1 MIMTTA
7 LLLSLSG
14 KAQVAVVSSNGS
26 KNCDVGEI
34 PVEYSLTPS
43 GAVSYTVPI
52 DVHPDT
58 EGFQPRLSFM
68 YNSQQHE
75 TALGYGWNIGGL
87 SGITHVA
94 GSIYYDGKATPLS
107 LKDDKLMLDGMR
119 LIKTGTDTWQSEQG
133 FIRVNRESEN
143 RLKVYYPDGNTAVFE
158 NSPQAPFSYVI
169 TSYTNRKGR
178 SIQYTYM
185 QADNLPYIR
194 TIRYGEAQGVY
205 NDSIVFNY
213 HDVPSGIIRYA
224 DGKAFKYSKLL
235 ESVSSF
241 YKGNLWR
248 RYRISYQNRGVYLP
262 DSLECETSNHRLNPL
277 RFGYGN
283 GRSIEFLSDNTHYLS
298 KYFHNSQQEQTG
310 YSSLAISR
318 GKFSKASNSD
328 GLITYPIPNQGEY
341 HEAQELLVYK
351 DLSDM
356 FIEPVVFTAGKGFK
370 QLEAIDID
378 GNGVD
383 ELVKINYIKKKKLTP
398 PTIQKDTLKAA
409 IYDSQINPARHTDY
423 AYPEQDGYVHERQ
436 CIFGDFNG
444 DGKVELLAIS
454 SCYNPDL
461 DKYPSRALLVD
472 LDNRKTLYDNECFD
486 FTLYPIDAS
495 IVRHGD
501 RLIPMDYNGDGKTDI
516 CLININ
522 GTYVYEFTGNGF
534 KQLAYSNA
542 LKITAFNFEEGSQKD
557 RELMLAD
564 MNADGNLDII
574 LGPNRVHCK
583 EGYKHFDDGIC
594 YGACNNENNLK
605 STSAS
610 GYKYYKDASGAICH
624 IDPHTPDRA
633 LITSDSNVKNGKQW
647 LFLMSTGNSSYSAES
662 PGFKVHTEELFY
674 CFYETV
680 GLNFMLVDVDSDGL
694 PDLLRNQRGK
704 VDVYLNENGKISQTP
719 NMRSTQYL
727 DNLTAQFAVANV
739 AQSYYWSGGL
749 ICVDNEKLHVYNYS
763 HNEQE
768 ARMLH
773 NLTDSYGVNSNHAY
787 VDIMTTN
794 ATRYVQN
801 PGAIQYIGYP
811 YTIMNPHLFVPAWI
825 KNTENNQTLSWEY
838 YKYTNAVFHRTG
850 MGFRGFQQIETE
862 DMVNDRTMIST
873 YNIELLGSE
882 VEKSTPT
889 DTITRIYDLKREP
902 NRIALLTLKQETT
915 ENVLNKTTTIE
926 KYEYNDYGQML
937 HSSVSS
943 GHYTEQ
949 VSYSYRNV
957 DDGSLYLLGIQDSV
971 ETRKLRD
978 DSLFIKTIHIGY
990 DDRYLPVSKIERI
1003 NGKKSLQEKFEYD
1016 TQWQMTSHSQCNY
1029 ESDQWLTTQFEY
1041 NDLGQLVKETDP
1053 MGFHVT
1059 HRYDEATGLPLSDT
1073 DHKGRATRYEYDE
1086 WGNLLKTTYP
1096 DGRKKQTGTTW
1107 SRSEEPGLFC
1117 VTAAET
1123 GKPLVKTYY
1132 DALKREVRTATTR
1145 FDGKE
1150 LKTDKVYD
1158 TKTGLLVKESLPDK
1172 DSIPTLWNQYT
1183 YDRYDRKTSTR
1194 YASGKVDSCAYGAL
1208 TDTLTENGIRH
1219 IRQYSAD
1226 GLMTSAADEGGNIAY
1241 FYRAD
1246 GQPLVIVASD
1256 SVQTRFYYDVYGRR
1270 TAIKDPSA
1278 GIRRTEYDKDGN
1290 VCRETDADG
1299 RQVVREYDRYG
1310 RITRLVHPDFT
1321 TIYTYAKDE
1330 DLLLSAVSDNGTA
1343 TYYTYD
1349 AYGRVEN
1356 IREEAPEGYR
1366 LEKTYGYTEDGMLST
1381 ISYSS
1386 QYGKLCTEQLVY
1398 RNGTLTGVYLDDGTC
1413 VYSYSEE
1420 DRHGQLTRIAI
1431 GEYDRRYEYDEWGFP
1446 TARRILYGD
1455 GKVLMDQR
1463 YEFDAATGNL
1473 KSRQDALRN
1482 RTELFEY
1489 DALQRLTL
1497 YAGKKVEYTP
1507 DGNIVRKGDAGEMVY
1522 TNPNRPYSVTGNTPE
1537 KEACIH
1543 SGLQV
1548 GYTAADRP
1556 AWIEEGSRRA
1566 EFTYNA
1572 LFDRVRMKMT
1582 EEGKTIYTKY
1592 YLGGNYEAHCD
1603 SSGTEERLYVG
1614 GDCYEAPALFV
1625 KKEGKTDIRFLH
1637 RDYLGSI
1644 LQVADNKG
1652 NIIEENSFDAWGSR
1666 RDPDT
1671 QEIYTGTEAPSL
1683 MTGRGFTGHEHLDG
1697 FGLIHMNAR
1706 LYDPILGRFL
1716 SPDPYVQLPD
1726 FTQAMNR
1733 YGYCMN
1739 RPLCYV
1745 DKNGEFFFGAFL
1757 GPIGALLDGMC
1768 WGAVIGA
1775 GTSAVTYTLSTLVFG
1790 QKWDNGNFWK
1800 SVGMGAVGG
1809 AIGGGLGHIGGLAS
1823 IGNSFGYNML
1833 SNISNTMIT
1842 NAIFGY
1848 DMEWSNILP
1857 IIGGAAVGSALP
1869 NFKGIKGSKF
1879 MNGLAEIGYNTLR
1892 GTATGLAAGTI
1903 NAAIKQDPNQIWQ
1916 GMLGGAIGGMS
1927 RSIIMNMLFGAP
1939 YQVGNTYGVEGLYR
1953 SGGIADFIDKLIEGA
1968 GITLGR
1974 NIHVQSDL
1982 DEYKLEHT
1990 KYHENYHIQQQNQ
2003 IGWANFYGRT
2013 LYEYMRYGVRGMTS
2027 VYYAVGTL
2035 EKAADDYADFQM
2047 SRFKY

>member
-14 KAQVAVVSSNGS
+14 QAQVAVMSNSDS
-26 KNCDVGEI
+26 KKYDVGEI

-43 GAVSYTVPI
+43 GAVSYTIPI

-58 EGFQPRLSFM
+58 EEFQPRLSFM
-68 YNSQQHE
+68 YNSQQRE
-75 TALGYGWNIGGL
+75 TALGYGWNISGL
-87 SGITHVA
+87 SGITHVS

-107 LKDDKLMLDGMR
+107 LQDDKLMLDGMR
-119 LIKTGTDTWQSEQG
+119 LIKTGSGTWQSEQG
-133 FIRVNRESEN
+133 FIRVNRESES
-143 RLKVYYPDGNTAVFE
+143 RLKVHYPDGNTAVFE
-158 NSPQAPFSYVI
+158 NSPKAPFSYVM

-194 TIRYGEAQGVY
+194 TIRYGESQGVY

-213 HDVPSGIIRYA
+213 RNIPDGITRYA
-224 DGKAFKYSKLL
+224 DGKSFKHSKLL
-235 ESVSSF
+235 ETVSSF

-248 RYRISYQNRGVYLP
+248 QYRISYQNRGVYLP
-262 DSLECETSNHRLNPL
+262 DSLECETSHHRLNPL
-277 RFGYGN
+277 RFGYGD
-283 GRSIEFLSDNTHYLS
+283 GRSIEFLSDHTHYLS
-298 KYFHNSQQEQTG
+298 KYFHNSQQGQTG

-318 GKFSKASNSD
+318 GKFSKTSNSD
-328 GLITYPIPNQGEY
+328 GLITYPIPDQGEY

-356 FIEPVVFTAGKGFK
+356 FVEPVVFTAGKGFK
-370 QLEAIDID
+370 QLEAVDID
-378 GNGVD
+378 GSGVD
-383 ELVKINYIKKKKLTP
+383 QLVKINYIKKKKLIP
-398 PTIQKDTLKAA
+398 PAIQKDTLKVT

-423 AYPEQDGYVHERQ
+423 SYPEQDGYVHERQ

-454 SCYNPDL
+454 SCYNPDN

-486 FTLYPIDAS
+486 FTLYPIDTS
-495 IVRHGD
+495 KVRHAD

-542 LKITAFNFEEGSQKD
+542 LNIMHFNFEEINSKD

-564 MNADGNLDII
+564 MNADGNIDII
-574 LGPNRVHCK
+574 LGPRRVHCK
-583 EGYKHFDDGIC
+583 EGYKHFGDGIC

-610 GYKYYKDASGAICH
+610 GYKYYEDASGNVCH

-633 LITSDSNVKNGKQW
+633 LITFDWNVENGKQW
-647 LFLMSTGNSSYSAES
+647 LFLMSTGNSSYSAEN

-674 CFYETV
+674 CFHETV

-749 ICVDNEKLHVYNYS
+749 ICVDNEKVHVYNYS

-801 PGAIQYIGYP
+801 PEAIQYVGYP

-850 MGFRGFQQIETE
+850 MGFKGFQQIETE
-862 DMVNDRTMIST
+862 DMVNDRTMTST
-873 YNIELLGSE
+873 YDIELLGSE

-889 DTITRIYDLKREP
+889 DTITRIYDLKRES

-915 ENVLNKTTTIE
+915 ENVLNKTTTIG

-949 VSYSYRNV
+949 ATYSYRNV

-1041 NDLGQLVKETDP
+1041 NDLGQLIRETSP

-1073 DHKGRATRYEYDE
+1073 DHKGRTTRYEYDE

-1132 DALKREVRTATTR
+1132 DALKREVRTATTC

-1158 TKTGLLVKESLPDK
+1158 TKTGLLVRESLPDK

-1241 FYRAD
+1241 YYRAD

-1278 GIRRTEYDKDGN
+1278 GIRRTEYDKEGN

-1310 RITRLVHPDFT
+1310 RITRLIHPDFT
-1321 TIYTYAKDE
+1321 TVYTYAEDE

-1343 TYYTYD
+1343 TYFTYD

-1356 IREEAPEGYR
+1356 IREEAPEGYW

-1420 DRHGQLTRIAI
+1420 DRHGQLTRIAT

-1522 TNPNRPYSVTGNTPE
+1522 TNPNRPYAVTGNTPE

-1548 GYTAADRP
+1548 EYTAADRP
-1556 AWIEEGSRRA
+1556 AWIEEGNRRA

-1572 LFDRVRMKMT
+1572 LFDRVRMRMI
-1582 EEGKTIYTKY
+1582 EEGKTVYTRY
-1592 YLGGNYEAHCD
+1592 YLGGNYEVHCD

-1652 NIIEENSFDAWGSR
+1652 KIIEENSFDAWGSR

-1671 QEIYTGTEAPSL
+1671 QKIYTGTEAPSL

-1745 DKNGEFFFGAFL
+1745 DKNGEFFFGVFL
-1757 GPIGALLDGMC
+1757 GPIGALLEGVC
-1768 WGAVIGA
+1768 YGAIIGA
-1775 GTSAVTYTLSTLVFG
+1775 GTSAAIYTLSTIVSG

-1809 AIGGGLGHIGGLAS
+1809 AIGGGLGHIGGLIS

-1833 SNISNTMIT
+1833 SNISNTIIT

-1848 DMEWSNILP
+1848 DTEWSNILP

-1879 MNGLAEIGYNTLR
+1879 MNGLAEVGYNTLR

-1939 YQVGNTYGVEGLYR
+1939 YQVGNTYGVDGLYR
-1953 SGGIADFIDKLIEGA
+1953 SGGIADFIDKLIKGA

-1974 NIHVQSDL
+1974 NIHVRSDL
-1982 DEYKLEHT
+1982 DADMLEHT

-2013 LYEYMRYGVRGMTS
+2013 LYEYMRYGVNGMTS
-2027 VYYAVGTL
+2027 VYGVEGTL
-2035 EKAADDYADFQM
+2035 EFDADAYAFQM
-2047 SRFKY
+2047 IFKY

>member
-14 KAQVAVVSSNGS
+14 KAQVAVVSNSDS
-26 KNCDVGEI
+26 KKYDVGEI
-34 PVEYSLTPS
+34 SVEYSLTPS
-43 GAVSYTVPI
+43 GAVSYTIPI

-58 EGFQPRLSFM
+58 EGFQPHLSFM
-68 YNSQQHE
+68 YNSQQRE
-75 TALGYGWNIGGL
+75 TALGYGWNISGL
-87 SGITHVA
+87 SGITHVS

-107 LKDDKLMLDGMR
+107 LQDDKLMLDGMR
-119 LIKTGTDTWQSEQG
+119 LIKTGTGTWQSEQG
-133 FIRVNRESEN
+133 FIRVNRESES
-143 RLKVYYPDGNTAVFE
+143 RLKVHYPDGNIAIFE

-178 SIQYTYM
+178 SIKYTYM

-194 TIRYGEAQGVY
+194 TIRYGEVQGVY

-213 HDVPSGIIRYA
+213 RNIPNGITRYA
-224 DGKAFKYSKLL
+224 DGKSFKYSKLL
-235 ESVSSF
+235 ETVSSF

-262 DSLECETSNHRLNPL
+262 DSLECETSHQRLNPL
-277 RFGYGN
+277 RFGYGD
-283 GRSIEFLSDNTHYLS
+283 GRSIEFLSDHTHYLS
-298 KYFHNSQQEQTG
+298 KYFHNSQQGETG
-310 YSSLAISR
+310 HSSLAISR
-318 GKFSKASNSD
+318 GKFSKTSNSD
-328 GLITYPIPNQGEY
+328 GLIIYPIPNQGEY
-341 HEAQELLVYK
+341 HKAQELLVYK
-351 DLSDM
+351 DLSDI

-370 QLEAIDID
+370 QLEAVDID
-378 GNGVD
+378 GSGVD
-383 ELVKINYIKKKKLTP
+383 KLVKISYIKKKMLMP
-398 PTIQKDTLKAA
+398 PIIQKDTLKVT
-409 IYDSQINPARHTDY
+409 IYDSQINPASHTDY

-444 DGKVELLAIS
+444 DGKAELLAIS
-454 SCYNPDL
+454 SCYNPDH
-461 DKYPSRALLVD
+461 DKYPSRALLVG

-486 FTLYPIDAS
+486 FTLYQVDSRA
-495 IVRHGD
+495 RYAD

-542 LKITAFNFEEGSQKD
+542 LNVMHFNFEGVNNKD

-564 MNADGNLDII
+564 MNADGNIDII
-574 LGPNRVHCK
+574 LGPRRVHCK
-583 EGYKHFDDGIC
+583 EGYKHLGNGIC
-594 YGACNNENNLK
+594 YGACNNESNLK

-610 GYKYYKDASGAICH
+610 GYKYYEDAWGNVCH
-624 IDPHTPDRA
+624 IDPHTPERT
-633 LITSDSNVKNGKQW
+633 LITFDWNVENGKQW
-647 LFLMSTGNSSYSAES
+647 LFLMSTGNSSYSAEN

-674 CFYETV
+674 CFHETV

-727 DNLTAQFAVANV
+727 NNLTAQFAVANV

-773 NLTDSYGVNSNHAY
+773 NLTDSYGVNSNHSY

-825 KNTENNQTLSWEY
+825 KNTENGQTLSWEY

-862 DMVNDRTMIST
+862 DMVNDRTMTST
-873 YNIELLGSE
+873 YDIELLGSE
-882 VEKSTPT
+882 VEKYTPT
-889 DTITRIYDLKREP
+889 DTIKRIYNLKREP

-915 ENVLNKTTTIE
+915 ENVLNETTTIGR
-926 KYEYNDYGQML
+926 YEYNDYGQML

-949 VSYSYRNV
+949 TSYSYRNV
-957 DDGSLYLLGIQDSV
+957 DDGSLYLLGVQDSV

-978 DSLFIKTIHIGY
+978 DSLFVETIHIDY
-990 DDRYLPVSKIERI
+990 DDRYLPVRRIERI
-1003 NGKKSLQEKFEYD
+1003 NGKKSLQKKFEYD
-1016 TQWQMTSHSQCNY
+1016 AQWRMTSHSQCSY
-1029 ESDQWLTTQFEY
+1029 ESDQWLTTQFDY
-1041 NDLGQLVKETDP
+1041 NDLGQLVKETDL

-1059 HRYDEATGLPLSDT
+1059 HRYDEATGLPLSYT
-1073 DHKGRATRYEYDE
+1073 DHKGRTTLYEYDE
-1086 WGNLLKTTYP
+1086 WGKLLKTAYP
-1096 DGRKKQTGTTW
+1096 DGRKKQTETTW
-1107 SRSEEPGLFC
+1107 SSPGETGLFC
-1117 VTAAET
+1117 VTVAET

-1132 DALKREVRTATTR
+1132 DALKREVRTATIR

-1158 TKTGLLVKESLPDK
+1158 TKTGLLIKESLPDK
-1172 DSIPTLWNQYT
+1172 ESIPTLWNQYT

-1208 TDTLTENGIRH
+1208 TDTITENGIRH

-1226 GLMTSAADEGGNIAY
+1226 GLMTSATDEGGNIAY

-1246 GQPLVIVASD
+1246 RQPLVIVASD
-1256 SVQTRFYYDVYGRR
+1256 SVQTRFYYDAYGRR
-1270 TAIKDPSA
+1270 NAIKDPSA
-1278 GIRRTEYDKDGN
+1278 GIRRTEYDKEGN

-1310 RITRLVHPDFT
+1310 RITRLIHPDFT
-1321 TIYTYAKDE
+1321 TVYTYAEDE
-1330 DLLLSAVSDNGTA
+1330 DLLLSTVSDNGTA

-1356 IREEAPEGYR
+1356 IREEAPEGYW

-1398 RNGTLTGVYLDDGTC
+1398 RNGTLTGVYMDDGTC

-1420 DRHGQLTRIAI
+1420 DRHGQLTRIAT
-1431 GEYDRRYEYDEWGFP
+1431 GEYDRRYEFDEWGFP
-1446 TARRILYGD
+1446 TQRRILYGD

-1473 KSRQDALRN
+1473 KSRKDALRN

-1489 DALQRLTL
+1489 DALQRLIL

-1507 DGNIVRKGDAGEMVY
+1507 DGNIIRKGDAGEMVY
-1522 TNPNRPYSVTGNTPE
+1522 TNPNRPYAVTGNTPE

-1556 AWIEEGSRRA
+1556 AWIEEGNRRA

-1572 LFDRVRMKMT
+1572 LFDRVRVKMN
-1582 EEGKTIYTKY
+1582 EEGKTVDTRY

-1614 GDCYEAPALFV
+1614 GDYYEAPAILV

-1666 RDPDT
+1666 RNPDT
-1671 QEIYTGTEAPSL
+1671 QEIYTGTEAPNL

-1745 DKNGEFFFGAFL
+1745 DENGEFFWIVVGIAAGVTAITNVAIHWNEITAAGGWKGF
-1757 GPIGALLDGMC
+1757 
-1768 WGAVIGA
+1768 WKGA
-1775 GTSAVTYTLSTLVFG
+1775 GYAL
-1790 QKWDNGNFWK
+1790 
-1800 SVGMGAVGG
+1800 AGG
-1809 AIGGGLGHIGGLAS
+1809 VAGGV
-1823 IGNSFGYNML
+1823 
-1833 SNISNTMIT
+1833 
-1842 NAIFGY
+1842 
-1848 DMEWSNILP
+1848 
-1857 IIGGAAVGSALP
+1857 GAAVG
-1869 NFKGIKGSKF
+1869 
-1879 MNGLAEIGYNTLR
+1879 IGAAV
-1892 GTATGLAAGTI
+1892 GFGAAAGVTGAQLAAATTGI
-1903 NAAIKQDPNQIWQ
+1903 LP
-1916 GMLGGAIGGMS
+1916 GATVGAYSSATSGFLLNTSNSLIEGK
-1927 RSIIMNMLFGAP
+1927 NFGDALMRGFDGA
-1939 YQVGNTYGVEGLYR
+1939 VTGFI
-1953 SGGIADFIDKLIEGA
+1953 SGGIMG
-1968 GITLGR
+1968 GITGGVQALSQGKNIWTGGNIKNGGAPRPIYDAETVTQKSEKPMQNHHFATNKNKRFTPEMEKITNKYGLKLDESWNKEMLPHLGR
-1974 NIHVQSDL
+1974 HPNA
-1982 DEYKLEHT
+1982 
-1990 KYHENYHIQQQNQ
+1990 YHEWVLEQMKQIDAMPYMNQQNFIKQ
-2003 IGWANFYGRT
+2003 FNIKVIQPVKNNPEM
-2013 LYEYMRYGVRGMTS
+2013 LYKS
-2027 VYYAVGTL
+2027 FWQ
-2035 EKAADDYADFQM
+2035 K
-2047 SRFKY
+2047 K

>member
-1 MIMTTA
+1 MIMATA

-14 KAQVAVVSSNGS
+14 KAQVAVVSNSDS
-26 KNCDVGEI
+26 KKYDVGEI

-43 GAVSYTVPI
+43 GAVSYTIPI

-58 EGFQPRLSFM
+58 EEFQPHLSFM
-68 YNSQQHE
+68 YNSQQRE
-75 TALGYGWNIGGL
+75 TALGYGWNISGL
-87 SGITHVA
+87 SGITHVS

-107 LKDDKLMLDGMR
+107 LQDDKLMLDGMR
-119 LIKTGTDTWQSEQG
+119 LIKTGTGTWQSEQG
-133 FIRVNRESEN
+133 FIRVNRESES

-158 NSPQAPFSYVI
+158 NSPQAPFSYVM

-178 SIQYTYM
+178 TIQYTYM

-194 TIRYGEAQGVY
+194 TIWYGEAQGVY

-213 HDVPSGIIRYA
+213 RNIPNGITRYA
-224 DGKAFKYSKLL
+224 DGKSFKYSKLL
-235 ESVSSF
+235 ETVSSF

-248 RYRISYQNRGVYLP
+248 RYRISYQNSGVYLP
-262 DSLECETSNHRLNPL
+262 DSLECETSHHRRLSPL
-277 RFGYGN
+277 RFGYGD
-283 GRSIEFLSDNTHYLS
+283 GRSIEFLSDHTHYLS
-298 KYFHNSQQEQTG
+298 KYFHNSQQGQTG
-310 YSSLAISR
+310 YSSLVISR
-318 GKFSKASNSD
+318 GKFSKTSNSD

-341 HEAQELLVYK
+341 HETQELLIYK
-351 DLSDM
+351 DLSDQ
-356 FIEPVVFTAGKGFK
+356 FIEPVVFTAGEGFR
-370 QLEAIDID
+370 QLEAVDINGD
-378 GNGVD
+378 GVD
-383 ELVKINYIKKKKLTP
+383 ELVKINYIKKKKLIP
-398 PTIQKDTLKAA
+398 PVIQKDTLKVTV
-409 IYDSQINPARHTDY
+409 YDSQINPALHKDY
-423 AYPEQDGYVHERQ
+423 AYPEQEGYVHERQ

-444 DGKVELLAIS
+444 DGKIELLAIS
-454 SCYNPDL
+454 SCYNPDH

-472 LDNRKTLYDNECFD
+472 LDSRKVLYDNECFD
-486 FTLYPIDAS
+486 FTFYQVDSRALYA
-495 IVRHGD
+495 D

-516 CLININ
+516 CLINVN

-542 LKITAFNFEEGSQKD
+542 INIMHFNFEGSNNRD

-564 MNADGNLDII
+564 MNADGNIDII
-574 LGPNRVHCK
+574 LGPRRVHCK
-583 EGYKHFDDGIC
+583 EGFKHFGDGIC
-594 YGACNNENNLK
+594 HGACNNENNLK

-610 GYKYYKDASGAICH
+610 GYKYYEGASGNVCH
-624 IDPHTPDRA
+624 VDPHTPDRT
-633 LITSDSNVKNGKQW
+633 LITFDWNVENGKQW
-647 LFLMSTGNSSYSAES
+647 LFLMSTGNSSYSAEN
-662 PGFKVHTEELFY
+662 PGFKEHTEELFY
-674 CFYETV
+674 CFHETV

-704 VDVYLNENGKISQTP
+704 VDVYLNENGRISQTP

-773 NLTDSYGVNSNHAY
+773 NLTDSHGVNSNHAY

-794 ATRYVQN
+794 ATRYVQS
-801 PGAIQYIGYP
+801 PWAIKHVGYP
-811 YTIMNPHLFVPAWI
+811 YVIINPHLFVPTWI
-825 KNTENNQTLSWEY
+825 KNTENNRTLSWEC

-862 DMVNDRTMIST
+862 DAVNGRTMTST
-873 YNIELLGSE
+873 YDIGLLGSE

-889 DTITRIYDLKREP
+889 DTIKRIYDLKRES

-915 ENVLNKTTTIE
+915 ENVLNETTTIG

-949 VSYSYRNV
+949 TSYSYRNV
-957 DDGSLYLLGIQDSV
+957 DDGSLYMLGVRDSV

-978 DSLFIKTIHIGY
+978 DSLFVETIHIDY
-990 DDRYLPVSKIERI
+990 DDRYLPVSRIERI

-1016 TQWQMTSHSQCNY
+1016 TRWQMTSHSQCNY
-1029 ESDQWLTTQFEY
+1029 ESDQWLTTQLEY
-1041 NDLGQLVKETDP
+1041 NDLGQLVRETDP

-1073 DHKGRATRYEYDE
+1073 DHKGRTTQYKYDE
-1086 WGNLLKTTYP
+1086 WGNLLTTTYP
-1096 DGRKKQTGTTW
+1096 DGRKKQAVTTW
-1107 SRSEEPGLFC
+1107 SRPEEPGLFC
-1117 VTAAET
+1117 VTVAET

-1158 TKTGLLVKESLPDK
+1158 TKTGLLVRESLPDK
-1172 DSIPTLWNQYT
+1172 DSIPALWNRYT

-1226 GLMTSAADEGGNIAY
+1226 GLMTSATDEGGNIAY

-1256 SVQTRFYYDVYGRR
+1256 SVQTRFYYDEYGRR

-1278 GIRRTEYDKDGN
+1278 GIRRTEYDKEGN
-1290 VCRETDADG
+1290 VFRETDADG
-1299 RQVVREYDRYG
+1299 RQVVKEYDRYG
-1310 RITRLVHPDFT
+1310 RITRLIHPDFT
-1321 TIYTYAKDE
+1321 TAYTYAEDE
-1330 DLLLSAVSDNGTA
+1330 DLLLSIVSDNGTA

-1356 IREEAPEGYR
+1356 IRKEAPEGYW

-1398 RNGTLTGVYLDDGTC
+1398 RNGILTGVYLDDGTC
-1413 VYSYSEE
+1413 VYSYGEE
-1420 DRHGQLTRIAI
+1420 DRHGQLTRIAT
-1431 GEYDRRYEYDEWGFP
+1431 GEYDRRYEFDEWGFP

-1463 YEFDAATGNL
+1463 YEFDAANGNL

-1489 DALQRLTL
+1489 DTLQRLTL

-1522 TNPNRPYSVTGNTPE
+1522 TNPNRPYAVTGNTPE

-1556 AWIEEGSRRA
+1556 AWIEEGNRRA

-1572 LFDRVRMKMT
+1572 QFDRVRMRMA
-1582 EEGKTIYTKY
+1582 EEGKTVYTRY

-1614 GDCYEAPALFV
+1614 GDCYEAPALLV

-1644 LQVADNKG
+1644 LQVADDKG

-1745 DKNGEFFFGAFL
+1745 DENGEFFWIVVGVA
-1757 GPIGALLDGMC
+1757 
-1768 WGAVIGA
+1768 A
-1775 GTSAVTYTLSTLVFG
+1775 GVAAVTNVVTHWNEIT
-1790 QKWDNGNFWK
+1790 
-1800 SVGMGAVGG
+1800 AVGG
-1809 AIGGGLGHIGGLAS
+1809 WKGFWKGAGYALAGGVAGGV
-1823 IGNSFGYNML
+1823 
-1833 SNISNTMIT
+1833 
-1842 NAIFGY
+1842 
-1848 DMEWSNILP
+1848 
-1857 IIGGAAVGSALP
+1857 GAAVGIGAAVGFGAAVGVTAAQLAAATTGILPGATVGAYSSATSGFLL
-1869 NFKGIKGSKF
+1869 NTSNSLLGGEKIGDALIKGLDGAVSGF
-1879 MNGLAEIGYNTLR
+1879 ISGSIMGG
-1892 GTATGLAAGTI
+1892 ATGGAQALREGKNVWTGGNIKQGGGPNPFYNAEAVTKKSENYKLYEGIDTEGHVRYVGITKREPEIRFKEHLRSGTNRASLEYEVKIKNLSHI
-1903 NAAIKQDPNQIWQ
+1903 NARIEEQKRINQYGLGKNGGVLFNLRNEIHPKYWIKF
-1916 GMLGGAIGGMS
+1916 G
-1927 RSIIMNMLFGAP
+1927 II
-1939 YQVGNTYGVEGLYR
+1939 
-1953 SGGIADFIDKLIEGA
+1953 K
-1968 GITLGR
+1968 
-1974 NIHVQSDL
+1974 
-1982 DEYKLEHT
+1982 
-1990 KYHENYHIQQQNQ
+1990 
-2003 IGWANFYGRT
+2003 
-2013 LYEYMRYGVRGMTS
+2013 
-2027 VYYAVGTL
+2027 
-2035 EKAADDYADFQM
+2035 
-2047 SRFKY
+2047 

>member
-14 KAQVAVVSSNGS
+14 KAQVAVVSNSDS
-26 KNCDVGEI
+26 KKYDVGEI

-43 GAVSYTVPI
+43 GAVSYTIPI

-58 EGFQPRLSFM
+58 EEFQPHLSFM
-68 YNSQQHE
+68 YNSQQRE
-75 TALGYGWNIGGL
+75 TALGYGWNISGL
-87 SGITHVA
+87 SGITHVS

-107 LKDDKLMLDGMR
+107 LQDDKLMLDGMR
-119 LIKTGTDTWQSEQG
+119 LIKTGTGTWQSEQG
-133 FIRVNRESEN
+133 FIRVNRESES
-143 RLKVYYPDGNTAVFE
+143 RLKVHYPDGNIAIFE

-178 SIQYTYM
+178 SIKYTYM

-194 TIRYGEAQGVY
+194 TIRYGEVQGVY

-213 HDVPSGIIRYA
+213 RSIPNGITRYA
-224 DGKAFKYSKLL
+224 DGKSFKYSKLL
-235 ESVSSF
+235 ETVSSF

-262 DSLECETSNHRLNPL
+262 DSLECETSHQRLTPL
-277 RFGYGN
+277 RFGYGD
-283 GRSIEFLSDNTHYLS
+283 GRSIEFLSDHTHYLS
-298 KYFHNSQQEQTG
+298 KYFHNSQQGQAG

-318 GKFSKASNSD
+318 GKFSKTSNSD
-328 GLITYPIPNQGEY
+328 GLIIYPIPNQGEY
-341 HEAQELLVYK
+341 HKAQELLVYK
-351 DLSDM
+351 DLSDI

-370 QLEAIDID
+370 QLEAVDID
-378 GNGVD
+378 GSGVD
-383 ELVKINYIKKKKLTP
+383 KLVKINYIKKEMLMP
-398 PTIQKDTLKAA
+398 PIIQKDTLKVT
-409 IYDSQINPARHTDY
+409 IYDSQINPASHTDY

-444 DGKVELLAIS
+444 DGKAELLAIS
-454 SCYNPDL
+454 SCYNPDH
-461 DKYPSRALLVD
+461 DKYPSRALLVG

-486 FTLYPIDAS
+486 FTLYQVDSRA
-495 IVRHGD
+495 RYAD

-542 LKITAFNFEEGSQKD
+542 LNVMHFNFEGVNNKD

-564 MNADGNLDII
+564 MNADGNIDII
-574 LGPNRVHCK
+574 LGPRRVHCK
-583 EGYKHFDDGIC
+583 EGYKHLGNGIC
-594 YGACNNENNLK
+594 YGACNNESNLK

-610 GYKYYKDASGAICH
+610 GYKYYEDAWGNVCH
-624 IDPHTPDRA
+624 IDPHTPERT
-633 LITSDSNVKNGKQW
+633 LITFDWNVENGKQW
-647 LFLMSTGNSSYSAES
+647 LFLMSTGNSSYSAEN

-674 CFYETV
+674 CFHETV

-727 DNLTAQFAVANV
+727 NNLTAQFAVANV

-773 NLTDSYGVNSNHAY
+773 NLTDSYGVNSNHSY

-825 KNTENNQTLSWEY
+825 KNTENGQTLSWEY

-862 DMVNDRTMIST
+862 DMVNDRTMTST
-873 YNIELLGSE
+873 YDIELLGSE
-882 VEKSTPT
+882 VEKYTPT
-889 DTITRIYDLKREP
+889 DTIKRIYDLKREP

-915 ENVLNKTTTIE
+915 ENVLNETTTIGR
-926 KYEYNDYGQML
+926 YEYNDYGQML

-949 VSYSYRNV
+949 TSYSYRNV
-957 DDGSLYLLGIQDSV
+957 DDGSLYLLGVQDSV

-978 DSLFIKTIHIGY
+978 DSLFVETIHIDY
-990 DDRYLPVSKIERI
+990 DDRYLPVRRIERI

-1016 TQWQMTSHSQCNY
+1016 AQWQMTSHSQCSY
-1029 ESDQWLTTQFEY
+1029 ESDQWLTTQFDY

-1059 HRYDEATGLPLSDT
+1059 HRYDEATGLPLSYT
-1073 DHKGRATRYEYDE
+1073 DHKGRTTLYEYDE
-1086 WGNLLKTTYP
+1086 WGKLLKTAYP
-1096 DGRKKQTGTTW
+1096 DGRKKQTETTW
-1107 SRSEEPGLFC
+1107 SSPGETGLFC
-1117 VTAAET
+1117 VTVAET

-1132 DALKREVRTATTR
+1132 DALKQEVRTATIR

-1158 TKTGLLVKESLPDK
+1158 TKTGLLIKESLPDK
-1172 DSIPTLWNQYT
+1172 ESIPTLWNQYT

-1194 YASGKVDSCAYGAL
+1194 YASGKVDSCTYGAL
-1208 TDTLTENGIRH
+1208 TDTITENGIRH

-1226 GLMTSAADEGGNIAY
+1226 GLMTSATDEGGNIAY

-1256 SVQTRFYYDVYGRR
+1256 SVQTRFYYDAYGRR

-1278 GIRRTEYDKDGN
+1278 GIRRTEYDKEGN

-1310 RITRLVHPDFT
+1310 RITRLIHPDFT
-1321 TIYTYAKDE
+1321 TVYTYAEDE
-1330 DLLLSAVSDNGTA
+1330 DLLLSTVSDNGTA

-1349 AYGRVEN
+1349 AYGRVGN
-1356 IREEAPEGYR
+1356 IREEAPEGYW

-1420 DRHGQLTRIAI
+1420 DRHGQLTRIAT
-1431 GEYDRRYEYDEWGFP
+1431 GEYDRRYEFDEWGFP
-1446 TARRILYGD
+1446 TQRRILYGD
-1455 GKVLMDQR
+1455 EKVLMDQR
-1463 YEFDAATGNL
+1463 YEFDVTNGNL
-1473 KSRQDALRN
+1473 KSRKDALRN

-1489 DALQRLTL
+1489 DALQRLIL

-1507 DGNIVRKGDAGEMVY
+1507 DGNIIRKGDAGEMVY
-1522 TNPNRPYSVTGNTPE
+1522 TNPNRPYAVTGNTPE

-1556 AWIEEGSRRA
+1556 AWIEEGNRRA

-1572 LFDRVRMKMT
+1572 LFDRVRVKMN
-1582 EEGKTIYTKY
+1582 EEGKTVDTRY

-1603 SSGTEERLYVG
+1603 SSGTEERLFVG
-1614 GDCYEAPALFV
+1614 GDCYEAPALLV

-1666 RDPDT
+1666 RNPDT

-1706 LYDPILGRFL
+1706 LYDQILGRFL

-1745 DKNGEFFFGAFL
+1745 DENGEFFWIVVGIAAGVTAITNVAIHWNEITAAGGWKGF
-1757 GPIGALLDGMC
+1757 
-1768 WGAVIGA
+1768 WKGA
-1775 GTSAVTYTLSTLVFG
+1775 GYAL
-1790 QKWDNGNFWK
+1790 
-1800 SVGMGAVGG
+1800 AGG
-1809 AIGGGLGHIGGLAS
+1809 VAGGV
-1823 IGNSFGYNML
+1823 
-1833 SNISNTMIT
+1833 
-1842 NAIFGY
+1842 
-1848 DMEWSNILP
+1848 
-1857 IIGGAAVGSALP
+1857 GAAVG
-1869 NFKGIKGSKF
+1869 
-1879 MNGLAEIGYNTLR
+1879 IGAAV
-1892 GTATGLAAGTI
+1892 GFGAAAGVTGAQLAATTTGI
-1903 NAAIKQDPNQIWQ
+1903 LP
-1916 GMLGGAIGGMS
+1916 GATVGAYSSATSGFLLNTSNSLIEGK
-1927 RSIIMNMLFGAP
+1927 NFGDALMRGFDGA
-1939 YQVGNTYGVEGLYR
+1939 VTGFI
-1953 SGGIADFIDKLIEGA
+1953 SGGIMG
-1968 GITLGR
+1968 GITGGVQALSQGKNIWTGGNIKNGGAPRPIYDAETVTQKSEKPMQNHHFATNKNKRFTPEMEKITNKYGLKLDESWNKEMLPHLGR
-1974 NIHVQSDL
+1974 HPNA
-1982 DEYKLEHT
+1982 
-1990 KYHENYHIQQQNQ
+1990 YHKWVLKQMKQIDAMPNMNQQNFIKQ
-2003 IGWANFYGRT
+2003 FNIKVIQPVKNNPEM
-2013 LYEYMRYGVRGMTS
+2013 LYKS
-2027 VYYAVGTL
+2027 FWQ
-2035 EKAADDYADFQM
+2035 K
-2047 SRFKY
+2047 K

>member
-158 NSPQAPFSYVI
+158 NSPQAPFSYVM

-213 HDVPSGIIRYA
+213 RNIPDGITRYA

-235 ESVSSF
+235 ETVSSF

-277 RFGYGN
+277 RFGYGD
-283 GRSIEFLSDNTHYLS
+283 GRSIEFLSDHTHYLS

-341 HEAQELLVYK
+341 NEAQELLVYK

-370 QLEAIDID
+370 QLEAIDINGD
-378 GNGVD
+378 GIDVP
-383 ELVKINYIKKKKLTP
+383 VKINYIKKKKLIP
-398 PTIQKDTLKAA
+398 SAIQKDTLKVT

-454 SCYNPDL
+454 SCYNPDH

-495 IVRHGD
+495 IVRHAD
-501 RLIPMDYNGDGKTDI
+501 RLISMDYNGDGKTDI

-542 LKITAFNFEEGSQKD
+542 LKITEFNFEQGGQKD

-574 LGPNRVHCK
+574 LGPRRVHCK

-610 GYKYYKDASGAICH
+610 GYKYYKDALGAVCH

-674 CFYETV
+674 CFHETV

-801 PGAIQYIGYP
+801 PGAIQYVGYP

-873 YNIELLGSE
+873 YDIDLLGSE
-882 VEKSTPT
+882 VKKSTPT
-889 DTITRIYDLKREP
+889 DTITRIYDLKRES
-902 NRIALLTLKQETT
+902 NRIALLTLTQETT
-915 ENVLNKTTTIE
+915 ENVLNGTTTIG
-926 KYEYNDYGQML
+926 KYKYNDYGQML

-1226 GLMTSAADEGGNIAY
+1226 GLMTSAADEGGSIAY

-1278 GIRRTEYDKDGN
+1278 GIRRTEYDKEGN

-1321 TIYTYAKDE
+1321 TVYTYAKDE

-1420 DRHGQLTRIAI
+1420 DRHGQLTRIAT

-1489 DALQRLTL
+1489 DVLQRLTL

-1522 TNPNRPYSVTGNTPE
+1522 TNPNRPYAVTGNTPE

-1582 EEGKTIYTKY
+1582 EEGKTVYTKY

-1775 GTSAVTYTLSTLVFG
+1775 GTSAATYTLSTLVSG

-1848 DMEWSNILP
+1848 DTEWSNILP

-1939 YQVGNTYGVEGLYR
+1939 YQVENTYGVEGLYR

-1974 NIHVQSDL
+1974 NIHVRSDL
-1982 DEYKLEHT
+1982 DAHKLEHT

>member
-14 KAQVAVVSSNGS
+14 KAQVAVVSNSDS
-26 KNCDVGEI
+26 KKYDVGEI
-34 PVEYSLTPS
+34 SVEYSLTPS
-43 GAVSYTVPI
+43 GAVSYTIPI

-58 EGFQPRLSFM
+58 EGFQPHLSFM
-68 YNSQQHE
+68 YNSQQRE
-75 TALGYGWNIGGL
+75 TALGYGWNISGL
-87 SGITHVA
+87 SGITHVS

-107 LKDDKLMLDGMR
+107 LQDDKLMLDGMR
-119 LIKTGTDTWQSEQG
+119 LIKTGTGTWQSEQG
-133 FIRVNRESEN
+133 FIRVNRESES
-143 RLKVYYPDGNTAVFE
+143 RLKVHYPDGNIAIFE

-178 SIQYTYM
+178 SIKYTYM

-194 TIRYGEAQGVY
+194 TIRYGEVQGVY

-213 HDVPSGIIRYA
+213 RNIPNGITRYA
-224 DGKAFKYSKLL
+224 DGKSFKYSKLL
-235 ESVSSF
+235 ETVSSF

-262 DSLECETSNHRLNPL
+262 DSLECETSHQRLNPL
-277 RFGYGN
+277 RFGYGD
-283 GRSIEFLSDNTHYLS
+283 GRSIEFLSDHTHYLS
-298 KYFHNSQQEQTG
+298 KYFHNSQQGETG
-310 YSSLAISR
+310 HSSLAISR
-318 GKFSKASNSD
+318 GKFSKTSNSD
-328 GLITYPIPNQGEY
+328 GLIIYPIPNQGEY
-341 HEAQELLVYK
+341 HKAQELLVYK
-351 DLSDM
+351 DLSDI

-370 QLEAIDID
+370 QLEAVDID
-378 GNGVD
+378 GSGVD
-383 ELVKINYIKKKKLTP
+383 KLVKISYIKKKMLMP
-398 PTIQKDTLKAA
+398 PIIQKDTLKVT
-409 IYDSQINPARHTDY
+409 IYDSQINPASHTDY

-444 DGKVELLAIS
+444 DGKAELLAIS
-454 SCYNPDL
+454 SCYNPDH
-461 DKYPSRALLVD
+461 DKYPSRALLVG

-486 FTLYPIDAS
+486 FTLYQVDSRA
-495 IVRHGD
+495 RYAD

-542 LKITAFNFEEGSQKD
+542 LNVMHFNFEGVNNKD

-564 MNADGNLDII
+564 MNADGNIDII
-574 LGPNRVHCK
+574 LGPRRVHCK
-583 EGYKHFDDGIC
+583 EGYKHLGNGIC
-594 YGACNNENNLK
+594 YGACNNESNLK

-610 GYKYYKDASGAICH
+610 GYKYYEDAWGNVCH
-624 IDPHTPDRA
+624 IDPHTPERT
-633 LITSDSNVKNGKQW
+633 LITFDWNVENGKQW
-647 LFLMSTGNSSYSAES
+647 LFLMSTGNSSYSAEN

-674 CFYETV
+674 CFHETV

-727 DNLTAQFAVANV
+727 NNLTAQFAVANV

-773 NLTDSYGVNSNHAY
+773 NLTDSYGVNSNHSY

-825 KNTENNQTLSWEY
+825 KNTENGQTLSWEY

-862 DMVNDRTMIST
+862 DMVNDRTMTST
-873 YNIELLGSE
+873 YDIELLGSE
-882 VEKSTPT
+882 VEKYTPT
-889 DTITRIYDLKREP
+889 DTIKRIYNLKREP

-915 ENVLNKTTTIE
+915 ENVLNETTTIGR
-926 KYEYNDYGQML
+926 YEYNDYGQML

-949 VSYSYRNV
+949 TSYSYRNV
-957 DDGSLYLLGIQDSV
+957 DDGSLYLLGVQDSV

-978 DSLFIKTIHIGY
+978 DSLFVETIHIDY
-990 DDRYLPVSKIERI
+990 DDRYLPVRRIERI
-1003 NGKKSLQEKFEYD
+1003 NGKKSLQKKFEYD
-1016 TQWQMTSHSQCNY
+1016 AQWRMTSHSQCSY
-1029 ESDQWLTTQFEY
+1029 ESDQWLTTQFDY
-1041 NDLGQLVKETDP
+1041 NDLGQLVKETDL

-1059 HRYDEATGLPLSDT
+1059 HRYDEATGLPLSYT
-1073 DHKGRATRYEYDE
+1073 DHKGRTTLYEYDE
-1086 WGNLLKTTYP
+1086 WGKLLKTAYP
-1096 DGRKKQTGTTW
+1096 DGRKKQTETTW
-1107 SRSEEPGLFC
+1107 SSPGETGLFC
-1117 VTAAET
+1117 VTVAET

-1132 DALKREVRTATTR
+1132 DALKREVRTATIR

-1158 TKTGLLVKESLPDK
+1158 TKTGLLIKESLPDK
-1172 DSIPTLWNQYT
+1172 ESIPTLWNQYT

-1208 TDTLTENGIRH
+1208 TDTITENGIRH

-1226 GLMTSAADEGGNIAY
+1226 GLMTSATDEGGNIAY

-1246 GQPLVIVASD
+1246 RQPLVIVASD
-1256 SVQTRFYYDVYGRR
+1256 SVQTRFYYDAYGRR
-1270 TAIKDPSA
+1270 NAIKDPSA
-1278 GIRRTEYDKDGN
+1278 GIRRTEYDKEGN

-1310 RITRLVHPDFT
+1310 RITRLIHPDFT
-1321 TIYTYAKDE
+1321 TVYTYAEDE
-1330 DLLLSAVSDNGTA
+1330 DLLLSTVSDNGTA

-1356 IREEAPEGYR
+1356 IREEAPEGYW

-1398 RNGTLTGVYLDDGTC
+1398 RNGTLTGVYMDDGTC

-1420 DRHGQLTRIAI
+1420 DRHGQLTRIAT
-1431 GEYDRRYEYDEWGFP
+1431 GEYDRRYEFDKWGFP
-1446 TARRILYGD
+1446 TQRRILYGD

-1473 KSRQDALRN
+1473 KSRKDALRN

-1489 DALQRLTL
+1489 DALQRLIL

-1507 DGNIVRKGDAGEMVY
+1507 DGNIIRKGDAGEMVY
-1522 TNPNRPYSVTGNTPE
+1522 TNPNRPYAVTGNTPE

-1556 AWIEEGSRRA
+1556 AWIEEGNRRA

-1572 LFDRVRMKMT
+1572 LFDRVRVKMN
-1582 EEGKTIYTKY
+1582 EEGKTVDTRY

-1614 GDCYEAPALFV
+1614 GDYYEAPAILV

-1666 RDPDT
+1666 RNPDT
-1671 QEIYTGTEAPSL
+1671 QEIYTGTEAPNL

-1745 DKNGEFFFGAFL
+1745 DENGEFFWIVVGIAAGVTAITNVAIHWNEITAAGGWKGF
-1757 GPIGALLDGMC
+1757 
-1768 WGAVIGA
+1768 WKGA
-1775 GTSAVTYTLSTLVFG
+1775 GYAL
-1790 QKWDNGNFWK
+1790 
-1800 SVGMGAVGG
+1800 AGG
-1809 AIGGGLGHIGGLAS
+1809 VAGGV
-1823 IGNSFGYNML
+1823 
-1833 SNISNTMIT
+1833 
-1842 NAIFGY
+1842 
-1848 DMEWSNILP
+1848 
-1857 IIGGAAVGSALP
+1857 GAAVG
-1869 NFKGIKGSKF
+1869 
-1879 MNGLAEIGYNTLR
+1879 IGAAV
-1892 GTATGLAAGTI
+1892 GFGAAAGVTGAQLAAATTGI
-1903 NAAIKQDPNQIWQ
+1903 LP
-1916 GMLGGAIGGMS
+1916 GATVGAYSSATSGFLLNTSNSLIEGK
-1927 RSIIMNMLFGAP
+1927 NFGDALMRGFDGA
-1939 YQVGNTYGVEGLYR
+1939 VTGFI
-1953 SGGIADFIDKLIEGA
+1953 SGGIMG
-1968 GITLGR
+1968 GITGGVQALSQGKNIWTGGNIKNGGAPRPIYDAETVTQKSEKPMQNHHFATNKNKRFTPEMEKITNKYGLKLDESWNKEMLPHLGR
-1974 NIHVQSDL
+1974 HPNA
-1982 DEYKLEHT
+1982 
-1990 KYHENYHIQQQNQ
+1990 YHEWVLEQMKQIDAMPYMNQQNFIKQ
-2003 IGWANFYGRT
+2003 FNIKVIQPVKNNPEM
-2013 LYEYMRYGVRGMTS
+2013 LYKS
-2027 VYYAVGTL
+2027 FWQ
-2035 EKAADDYADFQM
+2035 K
-2047 SRFKY
+2047 K

>member
-14 KAQVAVVSSNGS
+14 KAQVAVVSNSDS
-26 KNCDVGEI
+26 KKYDVGEI

-43 GAVSYTVPI
+43 GAVSYTIPI

-58 EGFQPRLSFM
+58 EEFQPHLSFM
-68 YNSQQHE
+68 YNSQQRE
-75 TALGYGWNIGGL
+75 TALGYGWNISGL
-87 SGITHVA
+87 SGITHVS

-107 LKDDKLMLDGMR
+107 LQDDKLMLDGMR
-119 LIKTGTDTWQSEQG
+119 LIKTGTGTWQSEQG
-133 FIRVNRESEN
+133 FIRVNRESES
-143 RLKVYYPDGNTAVFE
+143 RLKVHYPDGNIAIFE

-178 SIQYTYM
+178 SIKYTYM

-194 TIRYGEAQGVY
+194 TIRYGEVQGVY

-213 HDVPSGIIRYA
+213 RSIPNGITRYA
-224 DGKAFKYSKLL
+224 DGKSFKYSKLL
-235 ESVSSF
+235 ETVSSF

-262 DSLECETSNHRLNPL
+262 DSLECETSHQRLTPL
-277 RFGYGN
+277 RFGYGD
-283 GRSIEFLSDNTHYLS
+283 GRSIEFLSDHTHYLS
-298 KYFHNSQQEQTG
+298 KYFHNSQQGQAG

-318 GKFSKASNSD
+318 GKFSKTSNSD
-328 GLITYPIPNQGEY
+328 GLIIYPIPNQGEY
-341 HEAQELLVYK
+341 HKAQELLVYK
-351 DLSDM
+351 DLSDI

-370 QLEAIDID
+370 QLEAVDID
-378 GNGVD
+378 GSGVD
-383 ELVKINYIKKKKLTP
+383 KSVKINYIKKEMLMP
-398 PTIQKDTLKAA
+398 PIIQKDTLKVT
-409 IYDSQINPARHTDY
+409 IYDSQINPASHTDY

-444 DGKVELLAIS
+444 DGKAELLAIS
-454 SCYNPDL
+454 SCYNPDH
-461 DKYPSRALLVD
+461 DKYPSRALLVG

-486 FTLYPIDAS
+486 FTLYQVDSRA
-495 IVRHGD
+495 RYAD

-542 LKITAFNFEEGSQKD
+542 LNVMHFNFEGVNNKD

-564 MNADGNLDII
+564 MNADGNIDII
-574 LGPNRVHCK
+574 LGPRRVHCK
-583 EGYKHFDDGIC
+583 EGYKHLGNGIC
-594 YGACNNENNLK
+594 YGACNNESNLK

-610 GYKYYKDASGAICH
+610 GYKYYEDAWGNVCH
-624 IDPHTPDRA
+624 IDPHTPERT
-633 LITSDSNVKNGKQW
+633 LITFDWNVENGKQW
-647 LFLMSTGNSSYSAES
+647 LFLMSTGNSSYSAEN

-674 CFYETV
+674 CFHETV

-727 DNLTAQFAVANV
+727 NNLTAQFAVANV

-773 NLTDSYGVNSNHAY
+773 NLTDSYGVNSNHSY

-825 KNTENNQTLSWEY
+825 KNTENGQTLSWEY

-862 DMVNDRTMIST
+862 DMVNDRTMTST
-873 YNIELLGSE
+873 YDIELLGSE
-882 VEKSTPT
+882 VEKYTPT
-889 DTITRIYDLKREP
+889 DTIKRIYDLKREP

-915 ENVLNKTTTIE
+915 ENVLNETTTIGR
-926 KYEYNDYGQML
+926 YEYNDYGQML

-949 VSYSYRNV
+949 TSYSYRNV
-957 DDGSLYLLGIQDSV
+957 DDGSLYLLGVQDSV

-978 DSLFIKTIHIGY
+978 DSLFVETIHIDY
-990 DDRYLPVSKIERI
+990 DDRYLPVRRIERI
-1003 NGKKSLQEKFEYD
+1003 NGKKFLQEKFEYD
-1016 TQWQMTSHSQCNY
+1016 AQWQMTSHSQCSY
-1029 ESDQWLTTQFEY
+1029 ESDQWLTTQLDY

-1059 HRYDEATGLPLSDT
+1059 HRYDEATGLPLSYT
-1073 DHKGRATRYEYDE
+1073 DHKGRTTLYEYDE
-1086 WGNLLKTTYP
+1086 WGKLLKTAYP
-1096 DGRKKQTGTTW
+1096 DGRKKQTETTW
-1107 SRSEEPGLFC
+1107 SSPGETGLFC
-1117 VTAAET
+1117 VTVAET

-1132 DALKREVRTATTR
+1132 DALKREVRTATIR

-1158 TKTGLLVKESLPDK
+1158 TKTGLLIKESLPDK
-1172 DSIPTLWNQYT
+1172 ESIPTLWNQYT

-1208 TDTLTENGIRH
+1208 TDTITESGIRH

-1226 GLMTSAADEGGNIAY
+1226 GLMTSATDEGGNIAY

-1256 SVQTRFYYDVYGRR
+1256 SVQTRFYYDAYGRR

-1278 GIRRTEYDKDGN
+1278 GIRRTEYDKEGN

-1310 RITRLVHPDFT
+1310 RITRLIHPDFT
-1321 TIYTYAKDE
+1321 TVYTYAEDE
-1330 DLLLSAVSDNGTA
+1330 DLLLSTVSDNGTA

-1349 AYGRVEN
+1349 AYGRVGN
-1356 IREEAPEGYR
+1356 IREEAPEGYW

-1398 RNGTLTGVYLDDGTC
+1398 RNGTLTGVYMDDGTC

-1420 DRHGQLTRIAI
+1420 DRHGQLTRIAT
-1431 GEYDRRYEYDEWGFP
+1431 GEYDRRYEFDEWGFP
-1446 TARRILYGD
+1446 TQRRILYGD

-1473 KSRQDALRN
+1473 KSRKDALRN

-1489 DALQRLTL
+1489 DALQRLIL

-1507 DGNIVRKGDAGEMVY
+1507 DGNIIRKGDAGEMVY
-1522 TNPNRPYSVTGNTPE
+1522 TNPNRPYAVTGNTPE

-1556 AWIEEGSRRA
+1556 AWIEEGNRRA

-1572 LFDRVRMKMT
+1572 LFDRVRVKMN
-1582 EEGKTIYTKY
+1582 EEGKTVDTRY

-1603 SSGTEERLYVG
+1603 SSGTEERLFVG
-1614 GDCYEAPALFV
+1614 GDCYEAPALLV

-1666 RDPDT
+1666 RNPDT
-1671 QEIYTGTEAPSL
+1671 QEIYTGTEAPNL

-1745 DKNGEFFFGAFL
+1745 DENGEFFWIVVGIAAGVTAITNVAIHWNEITAAGGWKGF
-1757 GPIGALLDGMC
+1757 
-1768 WGAVIGA
+1768 WKGA
-1775 GTSAVTYTLSTLVFG
+1775 GYAL
-1790 QKWDNGNFWK
+1790 
-1800 SVGMGAVGG
+1800 AGG
-1809 AIGGGLGHIGGLAS
+1809 VAGGV
-1823 IGNSFGYNML
+1823 
-1833 SNISNTMIT
+1833 
-1842 NAIFGY
+1842 
-1848 DMEWSNILP
+1848 
-1857 IIGGAAVGSALP
+1857 GAAVG
-1869 NFKGIKGSKF
+1869 
-1879 MNGLAEIGYNTLR
+1879 IGAAV
-1892 GTATGLAAGTI
+1892 GFGAAAGVTGAQLAAATTGI
-1903 NAAIKQDPNQIWQ
+1903 LP
-1916 GMLGGAIGGMS
+1916 GATVGAYSSATSGFLLNTSNSLIEGK
-1927 RSIIMNMLFGAP
+1927 NFGDALMRGFDGA
-1939 YQVGNTYGVEGLYR
+1939 VTGFI
-1953 SGGIADFIDKLIEGA
+1953 SGGIMG
-1968 GITLGR
+1968 GITGGVQALSQGKNIWTGGNIKNGGAPRPIYDAETVTQKSEKPMQNHHFATNKNKRFTPEMEKITNKYGLKLDESWNKEMLPHLGR
-1974 NIHVQSDL
+1974 HPNA
-1982 DEYKLEHT
+1982 
-1990 KYHENYHIQQQNQ
+1990 YHKWVLKQMKQIDAMPNMNQQNFIKQ
-2003 IGWANFYGRT
+2003 FNIKVIQPVKNNPEM
-2013 LYEYMRYGVRGMTS
+2013 LYKS
-2027 VYYAVGTL
+2027 FWQ
-2035 EKAADDYADFQM
+2035 K
-2047 SRFKY
+2047 K

>member
-1 MIMTTA
+1 
-7 LLLSLSG
+7 
-14 KAQVAVVSSNGS
+14 
-26 KNCDVGEI
+26 
-34 PVEYSLTPS
+34 
-43 GAVSYTVPI
+43 
-52 DVHPDT
+52 
-58 EGFQPRLSFM
+58 
-68 YNSQQHE
+68 
-75 TALGYGWNIGGL
+75 
-87 SGITHVA
+87 
-94 GSIYYDGKATPLS
+94 
-107 LKDDKLMLDGMR
+107 
-119 LIKTGTDTWQSEQG
+119 
-133 FIRVNRESEN
+133 
-143 RLKVYYPDGNTAVFE
+143 
-158 NSPQAPFSYVI
+158 
-169 TSYTNRKGR
+169 
-178 SIQYTYM
+178 M

-194 TIRYGEAQGVY
+194 TIRYGEVQGVY

-213 HDVPSGIIRYA
+213 RNIPNGITRYA
-224 DGKAFKYSKLL
+224 DGKSFKYSKLL
-235 ESVSSF
+235 ETVSSF

-262 DSLECETSNHRLNPL
+262 DSLECETSHQRLNPL
-277 RFGYGN
+277 RFGYGD
-283 GRSIEFLSDNTHYLS
+283 GRSIEFLSDHTHYLS
-298 KYFHNSQQEQTG
+298 KYFHNSQQGETG
-310 YSSLAISR
+310 HSSLAISR
-318 GKFSKASNSD
+318 GKFSKTSNSD
-328 GLITYPIPNQGEY
+328 GLIIYPIPNQGEY
-341 HEAQELLVYK
+341 HKAQELLVYK
-351 DLSDM
+351 DLSDI

-370 QLEAIDID
+370 QLEAVDID
-378 GNGVD
+378 GSGVD
-383 ELVKINYIKKKKLTP
+383 KLVKISYIKKKMLMP
-398 PTIQKDTLKAA
+398 PIIQKDTLKVT
-409 IYDSQINPARHTDY
+409 IYDSQINPASHTDY

-444 DGKVELLAIS
+444 DGKAELLAIS
-454 SCYNPDL
+454 SCYNPDH
-461 DKYPSRALLVD
+461 DKYPSRALLVG

-486 FTLYPIDAS
+486 FTLYQVDSRA
-495 IVRHGD
+495 RYAD

-542 LKITAFNFEEGSQKD
+542 LNVMHFNFEGVNNKD

-564 MNADGNLDII
+564 MNADGNIDII
-574 LGPNRVHCK
+574 LGPRRVHCK
-583 EGYKHFDDGIC
+583 EGYKHLGNGIC
-594 YGACNNENNLK
+594 YGACNNESNLK

-610 GYKYYKDASGAICH
+610 GYKYYEDAWGNVCH
-624 IDPHTPDRA
+624 IDPHTPERT
-633 LITSDSNVKNGKQW
+633 LITFDWNVENGKQW
-647 LFLMSTGNSSYSAES
+647 LFLMSTGNSSYSAEN

-674 CFYETV
+674 CFHETV

-727 DNLTAQFAVANV
+727 NNLTAQFAVANV

-773 NLTDSYGVNSNHAY
+773 NLTDSYGVNSNHSY

-825 KNTENNQTLSWEY
+825 KNTENGQTLSWEY

-862 DMVNDRTMIST
+862 DMVNDRTMTST
-873 YNIELLGSE
+873 YDIELLGSE
-882 VEKSTPT
+882 VEKYTPT
-889 DTITRIYDLKREP
+889 DTIKRIYNLKREP

-915 ENVLNKTTTIE
+915 ENVLNETTTIGR
-926 KYEYNDYGQML
+926 YEYNDYGQML

-949 VSYSYRNV
+949 TSYSYRNV
-957 DDGSLYLLGIQDSV
+957 DDGSLYLLGVQDSV

-978 DSLFIKTIHIGY
+978 DSLFVETIHIDY
-990 DDRYLPVSKIERI
+990 DDRYLPVRRIERI
-1003 NGKKSLQEKFEYD
+1003 NGKKSLQKKFEYD
-1016 TQWQMTSHSQCNY
+1016 AQWRMTSHSQCSY
-1029 ESDQWLTTQFEY
+1029 ESDQWLTTQFDY

-1059 HRYDEATGLPLSDT
+1059 HRYDEATGLPLSYT
-1073 DHKGRATRYEYDE
+1073 DHKGRTTLYEYDE
-1086 WGNLLKTTYP
+1086 WGKLLKTAYP
-1096 DGRKKQTGTTW
+1096 DGRKKQTETTW
-1107 SRSEEPGLFC
+1107 SSPGETGLFC
-1117 VTAAET
+1117 VTVAET

-1132 DALKREVRTATTR
+1132 DALKREVRTATIR

-1158 TKTGLLVKESLPDK
+1158 TKTGLLIKESLPDK
-1172 DSIPTLWNQYT
+1172 ESIPTLWNQYT

-1208 TDTLTENGIRH
+1208 TDTITENGIRH

-1226 GLMTSAADEGGNIAY
+1226 GLMTSATDEGGNIAY

-1246 GQPLVIVASD
+1246 RQPLVIVASD
-1256 SVQTRFYYDVYGRR
+1256 SVQTRFYYDAYGRR

-1278 GIRRTEYDKDGN
+1278 GIRRTEYDKEGN

-1310 RITRLVHPDFT
+1310 RITRLIHPDFT
-1321 TIYTYAKDE
+1321 TVYTYAEDE
-1330 DLLLSAVSDNGTA
+1330 DLLLSTVSDNGTA

-1356 IREEAPEGYR
+1356 IREEAPEGYW

-1398 RNGTLTGVYLDDGTC
+1398 RNGTLTGVYMDDGTC

-1420 DRHGQLTRIAI
+1420 DRHGQLTRIAT
-1431 GEYDRRYEYDEWGFP
+1431 GEYDRRYEFDEWGFP
-1446 TARRILYGD
+1446 TQRRILYGD

-1473 KSRQDALRN
+1473 KSRKDALRN

-1489 DALQRLTL
+1489 DALQRLIL

-1507 DGNIVRKGDAGEMVY
+1507 DGNIIRKGDAGEMVY
-1522 TNPNRPYSVTGNTPE
+1522 TNPNRPYAVTGNTPE

-1556 AWIEEGSRRA
+1556 AWIEEGNRRA

-1572 LFDRVRMKMT
+1572 LFDRVRVKMN
-1582 EEGKTIYTKY
+1582 EEGKTVDTRY

-1614 GDCYEAPALFV
+1614 GDYYEAPAILV

-1666 RDPDT
+1666 RNPDT
-1671 QEIYTGTEAPSL
+1671 QEIYTGTEAPNL

-1745 DKNGEFFFGAFL
+1745 DENGEFFWIVVGIAAGVTAITNVAIHWNEITAAGGWKGF
-1757 GPIGALLDGMC
+1757 
-1768 WGAVIGA
+1768 WKGA
-1775 GTSAVTYTLSTLVFG
+1775 GYAL
-1790 QKWDNGNFWK
+1790 
-1800 SVGMGAVGG
+1800 AGG
-1809 AIGGGLGHIGGLAS
+1809 VAGGV
-1823 IGNSFGYNML
+1823 
-1833 SNISNTMIT
+1833 
-1842 NAIFGY
+1842 
-1848 DMEWSNILP
+1848 
-1857 IIGGAAVGSALP
+1857 GAAVG
-1869 NFKGIKGSKF
+1869 
-1879 MNGLAEIGYNTLR
+1879 IGAAV
-1892 GTATGLAAGTI
+1892 GFGAAAGVTGAQLAAATTGILPGATVGAYSRATSGFLLNTSNSLI
-1903 NAAIKQDPNQIWQ
+1903 REFGIIKH
-1916 GMLGGAIGGMS
+1916 L
-1927 RSIIMNMLFGAP
+1927 
-1939 YQVGNTYGVEGLYR
+1939 
-1953 SGGIADFIDKLIEGA
+1953 
-1968 GITLGR
+1968 
-1974 NIHVQSDL
+1974 
-1982 DEYKLEHT
+1982 
-1990 KYHENYHIQQQNQ
+1990 
-2003 IGWANFYGRT
+2003 
-2013 LYEYMRYGVRGMTS
+2013 
-2027 VYYAVGTL
+2027 
-2035 EKAADDYADFQM
+2035 
-2047 SRFKY
+2047 

>member
-14 KAQVAVVSSNGS
+14 KAQVAVVSNSDS
-26 KNCDVGEI
+26 KKYDVGEI

-43 GAVSYTVPI
+43 GAVSYTIPI

-58 EGFQPRLSFM
+58 EEFQPHLSFM
-68 YNSQQHE
+68 YNSQQRE
-75 TALGYGWNIGGL
+75 TALGYGWNISGL
-87 SGITHVA
+87 SGITHVS

-107 LKDDKLMLDGMR
+107 LQDDKLMLDGMR
-119 LIKTGTDTWQSEQG
+119 LIKTGTGTWQSEQG
-133 FIRVNRESEN
+133 FIRVNRESES
-143 RLKVYYPDGNTAVFE
+143 RLKVHYPDGNIAIFE

-178 SIQYTYM
+178 SIKYTYM

-194 TIRYGEAQGVY
+194 TIRYGEVQGVY

-213 HDVPSGIIRYA
+213 RSIPNGITRYA
-224 DGKAFKYSKLL
+224 DGKPFKYSKLL
-235 ESVSSF
+235 ETVSSF

-248 RYRISYQNRGVYLP
+248 RYRISYQNRGIYLP
-262 DSLECETSNHRLNPL
+262 DSLECETSHQRLNPL
-277 RFGYGN
+277 RFGYGD
-283 GRSIEFLSDNTHYLS
+283 GRSIEFLSDHTHYLS
-298 KYFHNSQQEQTG
+298 KYFHNSQQGQAG

-318 GKFSKASNSD
+318 GKFSKTSNSD
-328 GLITYPIPNQGEY
+328 GLIIYPIPNQGEY
-341 HEAQELLVYK
+341 HKAQELLVYK
-351 DLSDM
+351 DLSDI

-370 QLEAIDID
+370 QLEAVDID
-378 GNGVD
+378 GSGVD
-383 ELVKINYIKKKKLTP
+383 KLVKINYIKKEMLMP
-398 PTIQKDTLKAA
+398 PIIQKDTLKVT
-409 IYDSQINPARHTDY
+409 IYDSQINPASHTDY

-444 DGKVELLAIS
+444 DGKAELLAIS
-454 SCYNPDL
+454 SCYNPDH
-461 DKYPSRALLVD
+461 DKYPSRALLVG

-486 FTLYPIDAS
+486 FTLYQVDSRA
-495 IVRHGD
+495 RYAD

-542 LKITAFNFEEGSQKD
+542 LNVMHFNFEGVNNKD

-564 MNADGNLDII
+564 MNADGNIDII
-574 LGPNRVHCK
+574 LGPRRVHCK
-583 EGYKHFDDGIC
+583 EGYKHLGNGIC
-594 YGACNNENNLK
+594 YGACNNESNLK

-610 GYKYYKDASGAICH
+610 GYKYYEDAWGNVCH
-624 IDPHTPDRA
+624 IDPHTPERT
-633 LITSDSNVKNGKQW
+633 LITFDWNVENGKQW
-647 LFLMSTGNSSYSAES
+647 LFLMSTGNSSYSAENT
-662 PGFKVHTEELFY
+662 GFKVHTEELFY
-674 CFYETV
+674 CFHETV

-704 VDVYLNENGKISQTP
+704 VDVYLNENGKINQTP

-727 DNLTAQFAVANV
+727 NNLTAQFAVANV
-739 AQSYYWSGGL
+739 TQSYYWSGGL

-773 NLTDSYGVNSNHAY
+773 NLTDSYGVNSNHSY

-825 KNTENNQTLSWEY
+825 KNTENGQTLSWEY

-862 DMVNDRTMIST
+862 DMVNDRTMTST
-873 YNIELLGSE
+873 YDIELLGSE
-882 VEKSTPT
+882 VEKYTPT
-889 DTITRIYDLKREP
+889 DTIKRIYNLKREP

-915 ENVLNKTTTIE
+915 ENVLNETTTIGR
-926 KYEYNDYGQML
+926 YEYNDYGQML

-949 VSYSYRNV
+949 TSYSYRNV
-957 DDGSLYLLGIQDSV
+957 DDGSLYLLGVQDSV

-978 DSLFIKTIHIGY
+978 DSLFVETIHIDY
-990 DDRYLPVSKIERI
+990 DDRYLPVRRIERI
-1003 NGKKSLQEKFEYD
+1003 NGKKSLQKKFEYD
-1016 TQWQMTSHSQCNY
+1016 AQWRMTSHSQCSY
-1029 ESDQWLTTQFEY
+1029 ESDQWLTTQFDY
-1041 NDLGQLVKETDP
+1041 NDLGQLVKETDL

-1059 HRYDEATGLPLSDT
+1059 HRYDEATGLPLSYT
-1073 DHKGRATRYEYDE
+1073 DHKGRTTLYEYDE
-1086 WGNLLKTTYP
+1086 WGKLLKTAYP
-1096 DGRKKQTGTTW
+1096 DGRKKQTETTW
-1107 SRSEEPGLFC
+1107 SSPGETGLFC
-1117 VTAAET
+1117 VTVAET

-1132 DALKREVRTATTR
+1132 DALKREVRTATIR

-1158 TKTGLLVKESLPDK
+1158 TKTGLLIKESLPDK
-1172 DSIPTLWNQYT
+1172 ESIPTLWNQYT

-1208 TDTLTENGIRH
+1208 TDTITENGIRH

-1226 GLMTSAADEGGNIAY
+1226 GLMTSATDEGGNIAY

-1246 GQPLVIVASD
+1246 RQPLVIVASD
-1256 SVQTRFYYDVYGRR
+1256 SVQTRFYYDAYGRR

-1278 GIRRTEYDKDGN
+1278 GIRRTEYDKEGN

-1310 RITRLVHPDFT
+1310 RITRLIHPDFT
-1321 TIYTYAKDE
+1321 TVYTYAEDE
-1330 DLLLSAVSDNGTA
+1330 DLLLSTVSDNGTA

-1356 IREEAPEGYR
+1356 IREEAPEGYW

-1398 RNGTLTGVYLDDGTC
+1398 RNGTLTGVYMDDGTC

-1420 DRHGQLTRIAI
+1420 DRHGQLTRIAT
-1431 GEYDRRYEYDEWGFP
+1431 GEYDRRYEFDEWGFP
-1446 TARRILYGD
+1446 TQRRILYGD

-1473 KSRQDALRN
+1473 KSRKDALRN

-1489 DALQRLTL
+1489 DALQRLIL

-1507 DGNIVRKGDAGEMVY
+1507 DGNIIRKGDAGEMVY
-1522 TNPNRPYSVTGNTPE
+1522 TNPNRPYAVTGNTPE

-1556 AWIEEGSRRA
+1556 AWIEEGNRRA

-1572 LFDRVRMKMT
+1572 LFDRVRVKMN
-1582 EEGKTIYTKY
+1582 EEGKTVDTRY

-1614 GDCYEAPALFV
+1614 GDYYEAPAILV
-1625 KKEGKTDIRFLH
+1625 KKEGKNDIRFLH

-1666 RDPDT
+1666 RNPDT
-1671 QEIYTGTEAPSL
+1671 QEIYTGTEAPNL

-1745 DKNGEFFFGAFL
+1745 DENGEFFWIVVGIAAGVTAITNVAIHWNEITAAGGWKGF
-1757 GPIGALLDGMC
+1757 
-1768 WGAVIGA
+1768 WKGA
-1775 GTSAVTYTLSTLVFG
+1775 GYAL
-1790 QKWDNGNFWK
+1790 
-1800 SVGMGAVGG
+1800 AGG
-1809 AIGGGLGHIGGLAS
+1809 VAGGV
-1823 IGNSFGYNML
+1823 
-1833 SNISNTMIT
+1833 
-1842 NAIFGY
+1842 
-1848 DMEWSNILP
+1848 
-1857 IIGGAAVGSALP
+1857 GAAVG
-1869 NFKGIKGSKF
+1869 
-1879 MNGLAEIGYNTLR
+1879 IGAAV
-1892 GTATGLAAGTI
+1892 GFGAAAGVTGAQLAAATTGI
-1903 NAAIKQDPNQIWQ
+1903 LP
-1916 GMLGGAIGGMS
+1916 GATVGAYSSATSGFLLNTSNSLIEGK
-1927 RSIIMNMLFGAP
+1927 NFGDALMRGFDGA
-1939 YQVGNTYGVEGLYR
+1939 VTGFI
-1953 SGGIADFIDKLIEGA
+1953 SGGIMG
-1968 GITLGR
+1968 GITGGVQALSQGKNIWTGGNIKNGGVPRPIYDAETVTQKSEKPMQNHHFATNKNKRFTPEMEKITNKYGLKLDESWNKEMLPHLGR
-1974 NIHVQSDL
+1974 HPNA
-1982 DEYKLEHT
+1982 
-1990 KYHENYHIQQQNQ
+1990 YHEWVLEQMKQIDAMPYMNQQNFIKQ
-2003 IGWANFYGRT
+2003 FNIKVIQPVKNNPEM
-2013 LYEYMRYGVRGMTS
+2013 LYKS
-2027 VYYAVGTL
+2027 FWQ
-2035 EKAADDYADFQM
+2035 K
-2047 SRFKY
+2047 K

>member
-14 KAQVAVVSSNGS
+14 KAQVAVVSNSDS
-26 KNCDVGEI
+26 KKYDVGAI

-43 GAVSYTVPI
+43 GAVSYTIPI

-58 EGFQPRLSFM
+58 EEFQPHLSFM
-68 YNSQQHE
+68 YNSQQRE
-75 TALGYGWNIGGL
+75 TALGYGWNISGL
-87 SGITHVA
+87 SGITHVS

-107 LKDDKLMLDGMR
+107 LQDDKLMLDGMR
-119 LIKTGTDTWQSEQG
+119 LIKTGTGTWQSEQG
-133 FIRVNRESEN
+133 FIRVNRESES
-143 RLKVYYPDGNTAVFE
+143 RLKVHYPDGNIAIFE

-178 SIQYTYM
+178 SIKYTYM

-194 TIRYGEAQGVY
+194 TIRYGEVQGVY

-213 HDVPSGIIRYA
+213 HSIPNGITRYA
-224 DGKAFKYSKLL
+224 DGKPFKYSKLL
-235 ESVSSF
+235 ETVSSF

-248 RYRISYQNRGVYLP
+248 RYRISYQNRGIYLP
-262 DSLECETSNHRLNPL
+262 DSLECETSHQRLNPL
-277 RFGYGN
+277 RFGYGD
-283 GRSIEFLSDNTHYLS
+283 GRSIEFLSDHTHYLS
-298 KYFHNSQQEQTG
+298 KYFHNSQQGQAG

-318 GKFSKASNSD
+318 GKFSKTSNSD
-328 GLITYPIPNQGEY
+328 GLIIYPIPNQGEY
-341 HEAQELLVYK
+341 HKAQELLVYK
-351 DLSDM
+351 DLSDI

-370 QLEAIDID
+370 QLEAVDID
-378 GNGVD
+378 GSGVD
-383 ELVKINYIKKKKLTP
+383 KLVKINYIKKEMLIP
-398 PTIQKDTLKAA
+398 PVIQKDTLKVT
-409 IYDSQINPARHTDY
+409 IYDSQINPASHTDY

-444 DGKVELLAIS
+444 DGKAELLAIS
-454 SCYNPDL
+454 SCYNPDH
-461 DKYPSRALLVD
+461 DKYPSRALLVG

-486 FTLYPIDAS
+486 FTLYQVDSRA
-495 IVRHGD
+495 RYAD

-542 LKITAFNFEEGSQKD
+542 LNVMHFNFEGVNNKD

-564 MNADGNLDII
+564 MNADGNIDII
-574 LGPNRVHCK
+574 LGPRRVHCK
-583 EGYKHFDDGIC
+583 EGYKHLGNGIC
-594 YGACNNENNLK
+594 YGACNNESNLK

-610 GYKYYKDASGAICH
+610 GYKYYEDAWGNVCH
-624 IDPHTPDRA
+624 IDPHTPERT
-633 LITSDSNVKNGKQW
+633 LITFDWNVENGKQW
-647 LFLMSTGNSSYSAES
+647 LFLMSTGNSSYNAEN

-674 CFYETV
+674 CFHETV

-727 DNLTAQFAVANV
+727 NNLTAQFAVANV

-773 NLTDSYGVNSNHAY
+773 NLTDSYGVNSNHSY

-825 KNTENNQTLSWEY
+825 KNTENGQTLSWEY

-850 MGFRGFQQIETE
+850 MGFRGFQQIEKE
-862 DMVNDRTMIST
+862 DMVNDRTMTST
-873 YNIELLGSE
+873 YDIELLGSE
-882 VEKSTPT
+882 VEKYTPT
-889 DTITRIYDLKREP
+889 DTIKRIYDLKREP

-915 ENVLNKTTTIE
+915 ENVLNETTTIGR
-926 KYEYNDYGQML
+926 YEYNDYGQML

-949 VSYSYRNV
+949 TSYSYRNV
-957 DDGSLYLLGIQDSV
+957 DDGSLYLLGVQDSV

-978 DSLFIKTIHIGY
+978 DSLFVETIHIDY
-990 DDRYLPVSKIERI
+990 DDRYLPVRRIERI

-1016 TQWQMTSHSQCNY
+1016 AQWQMTSHSQCSY
-1029 ESDQWLTTQFEY
+1029 ESDQWLTTQFDY

-1059 HRYDEATGLPLSDT
+1059 HRYDEATGLPLSYT
-1073 DHKGRATRYEYDE
+1073 DHKGRTTLYEYDE
-1086 WGNLLKTTYP
+1086 WGKLLKTAYP
-1096 DGRKKQTGTTW
+1096 DGRKKQTETTW
-1107 SRSEEPGLFC
+1107 SSPGETGLFC
-1117 VTAAET
+1117 VTVAET

-1132 DALKREVRTATTR
+1132 DALKREVRTATIR

-1158 TKTGLLVKESLPDK
+1158 TKTGLLIKESLPDK
-1172 DSIPTLWNQYT
+1172 ESIPTLWNQYT

-1208 TDTLTENGIRH
+1208 TDTITENGIRH

-1226 GLMTSAADEGGNIAY
+1226 GLMTSATDEGGNIAY

-1256 SVQTRFYYDVYGRR
+1256 SVQTRFYYDAYGRR

-1278 GIRRTEYDKDGN
+1278 GIRRTEYDKEGN

-1310 RITRLVHPDFT
+1310 RITRLIHPDFT
-1321 TIYTYAKDE
+1321 TVYTYAEDE
-1330 DLLLSAVSDNGTA
+1330 DLLLSTVSENGTA

-1356 IREEAPEGYR
+1356 IREEAPEGYW

-1398 RNGTLTGVYLDDGTC
+1398 RNGTLTGVYMDDGTC

-1420 DRHGQLTRIAI
+1420 DRHGQLTRIAT
-1431 GEYDRRYEYDEWGFP
+1431 GEYDRRYEFDEWGFP
-1446 TARRILYGD
+1446 TQRRILYGD

-1473 KSRQDALRN
+1473 KSRKDALRN

-1489 DALQRLTL
+1489 DALQRLIL

-1507 DGNIVRKGDAGEMVY
+1507 DGNIIRKGDAGEMVY
-1522 TNPNRPYSVTGNTPE
+1522 TNPNRPYAVTGNTPE

-1556 AWIEEGSRRA
+1556 AWIEEGNRRA

-1572 LFDRVRMKMT
+1572 LFDRVRVKMN
-1582 EEGKTIYTKY
+1582 EEGKTVDTRY

-1603 SSGTEERLYVG
+1603 SSGTEERLFVG
-1614 GDCYEAPALFV
+1614 GDCYEAPALLV

-1671 QEIYTGTEAPSL
+1671 QEIYTGTEVPNL

-1745 DKNGEFFFGAFL
+1745 DKNGEIIGWIIAGA
-1757 GPIGALLDGMC
+1757 
-1768 WGAVIGA
+1768 
-1775 GTSAVTYTLSTLVFG
+1775 
-1790 QKWDNGNFWK
+1790 
-1800 SVGMGAVGG
+1800 
-1809 AIGGGLGHIGGLAS
+1809 
-1823 IGNSFGYNML
+1823 
-1833 SNISNTMIT
+1833 
-1842 NAIFGY
+1842 
-1848 DMEWSNILP
+1848 
-1857 IIGGAAVGSALP
+1857 IIGGAINVALHADQINSLGQFFGYFGVGAVAGALGP
-1869 NFKGIKGSKF
+1869 
-1879 MNGLAEIGYNTLR
+1879 LAGGALGGVIGG
-1892 GTATGLAAGTI
+1892 GTAIVKGQ
-1903 NAAIKQDPNQIWQ
+1903 NFWH
-1916 GMLGGAIGGMS
+1916 
-1927 RSIIMNMLFGAP
+1927 
-1939 YQVGNTYGVEGLYR
+1939 GNTIAQGRGMFSWKNTPVGETRTLSSVPEMMPDAMPKTPKPDTPLANSPQPSIGSNEKIRNIAERLKPGLQPVTNTQEVR
-1953 SGGIADFIDKLIEGA
+1953 VTLIEGDLKMHFRIETHTGVNNVFKDMNLHPQDYVRHA
-1968 GITLGR
+1968 
-1974 NIHVQSDL
+1974 NIELFYLRDG
-1982 DEYKLEHT
+1982 KWIRTPIPGT
-1990 KYHENYHIQQQNQ
+1990 KEENFHIFLNLVNKH
-2003 IGWANFYGRT
+2003 I
-2013 LYEYMRYGVRGMTS
+2013 
-2027 VYYAVGTL
+2027 
-2035 EKAADDYADFQM
+2035 K
-2047 SRFKY
+2047 

>member
-14 KAQVAVVSSNGS
+14 KAQVAVVSNSDS
-26 KNCDVGEI
+26 KKYDVGEI

-43 GAVSYTVPI
+43 GAVSYTIPI

-58 EGFQPRLSFM
+58 EEFQPHLSFM
-68 YNSQQHE
+68 YNSQQRE
-75 TALGYGWNIGGL
+75 TALGYGWNISGL
-87 SGITHVA
+87 SGITHVS

-107 LKDDKLMLDGMR
+107 LQDDKLMLDGMR
-119 LIKTGTDTWQSEQG
+119 LIKTGTGTWQSEQG
-133 FIRVNRESEN
+133 FIRVNRESES
-143 RLKVYYPDGNTAVFE
+143 RLKVHYPDGNIAIFE

-178 SIQYTYM
+178 SIKYTYM

-194 TIRYGEAQGVY
+194 TIRYGEVQGVY

-213 HDVPSGIIRYA
+213 RSIPNGITRYA
-224 DGKAFKYSKLL
+224 DGKSFKYSKLL
-235 ESVSSF
+235 ETVSSF

-262 DSLECETSNHRLNPL
+262 DSLECETSHQRLTPL
-277 RFGYGN
+277 RFGYGD
-283 GRSIEFLSDNTHYLS
+283 GRSIEFLSDHTHYLS
-298 KYFHNSQQEQTG
+298 KYFHNSQQGQAG

-318 GKFSKASNSD
+318 GKFSKTSNSD
-328 GLITYPIPNQGEY
+328 GLIIYPIPNQGEY
-341 HEAQELLVYK
+341 HKAQELLVYK
-351 DLSDM
+351 DLSDI

-370 QLEAIDID
+370 QLEAVDID
-378 GNGVD
+378 GSGVD
-383 ELVKINYIKKKKLTP
+383 KLVKINYIKKEMLMP
-398 PTIQKDTLKAA
+398 PIIQKDTLKVT
-409 IYDSQINPARHTDY
+409 IYDSQINPASHTDY

-444 DGKVELLAIS
+444 DGKAELLAIS
-454 SCYNPDL
+454 SCYNPDH
-461 DKYPSRALLVD
+461 DKYPSRALLVG

-486 FTLYPIDAS
+486 FTLYQVDSRA
-495 IVRHGD
+495 RYAD

-542 LKITAFNFEEGSQKD
+542 LNVMHFNFEGVNNKD

-564 MNADGNLDII
+564 MNADGNIDII
-574 LGPNRVHCK
+574 LGPRRVHCK
-583 EGYKHFDDGIC
+583 EGYKHLGNGIC
-594 YGACNNENNLK
+594 YGACNNESNLK

-610 GYKYYKDASGAICH
+610 GYKYYEDAWGNVCH
-624 IDPHTPDRA
+624 IDPHTPERT
-633 LITSDSNVKNGKQW
+633 LITFDWNVENGKQW
-647 LFLMSTGNSSYSAES
+647 LFLMSTGNSSYSAEN

-674 CFYETV
+674 CFHETV

-727 DNLTAQFAVANV
+727 NNLTAQFAVANV

-773 NLTDSYGVNSNHAY
+773 NLTDSYGVNSNHSY

-825 KNTENNQTLSWEY
+825 KNTENGQTLSWEY

-862 DMVNDRTMIST
+862 DMVNDRTMTST
-873 YNIELLGSE
+873 YDIELLGSE
-882 VEKSTPT
+882 VEKYTPT
-889 DTITRIYDLKREP
+889 DTIKRIYDLKREP

-915 ENVLNKTTTIE
+915 ENVLNETTTIGR
-926 KYEYNDYGQML
+926 YEYNDYGQML

-949 VSYSYRNV
+949 TSYSYRNV
-957 DDGSLYLLGIQDSV
+957 DDGSLYLLGVQDSV

-978 DSLFIKTIHIGY
+978 DSLFVETIHIDY
-990 DDRYLPVSKIERI
+990 DDRYLPVRRIERI

-1016 TQWQMTSHSQCNY
+1016 AQWQMTSHSQCSY
-1029 ESDQWLTTQFEY
+1029 ESDQWLTTQFDY

-1059 HRYDEATGLPLSDT
+1059 HRYDEATGLPLSYT
-1073 DHKGRATRYEYDE
+1073 DHKGRTTLYEYDE
-1086 WGNLLKTTYP
+1086 WGKLLKTAYP
-1096 DGRKKQTGTTW
+1096 DGRKKQTETTW
-1107 SRSEEPGLFC
+1107 SSPGETGLFC
-1117 VTAAET
+1117 VTVAET

-1132 DALKREVRTATTR
+1132 DALKQEVRTATIR

-1158 TKTGLLVKESLPDK
+1158 TKTGLLIKESLPDK
-1172 DSIPTLWNQYT
+1172 ESIPTLWNQYT

-1194 YASGKVDSCAYGAL
+1194 YASGKVDSCTYGAL
-1208 TDTLTENGIRH
+1208 TDTITENGIRH

-1226 GLMTSAADEGGNIAY
+1226 GLMTSATDEGGNIAY

-1256 SVQTRFYYDVYGRR
+1256 SVQTRFYYEAYGRR

-1278 GIRRTEYDKDGN
+1278 GIRRTEYDKEGN

-1310 RITRLVHPDFT
+1310 RITRLIHPDFT
-1321 TIYTYAKDE
+1321 TVYTYAEDE
-1330 DLLLSAVSDNGTA
+1330 DLLLSTVSDNGTA

-1349 AYGRVEN
+1349 AYGRVGN
-1356 IREEAPEGYR
+1356 IREEAPEGYW

-1420 DRHGQLTRIAI
+1420 DRHGQLTRIAT
-1431 GEYDRRYEYDEWGFP
+1431 GEYDRRYEFDEWGFP
-1446 TARRILYGD
+1446 TQRRILYGD
-1455 GKVLMDQR
+1455 EKVLMDQR
-1463 YEFDAATGNL
+1463 YEFDVTNGNL
-1473 KSRQDALRN
+1473 KSRKDALRN

-1489 DALQRLTL
+1489 DALQRLIL

-1507 DGNIVRKGDAGEMVY
+1507 DGNIIRKGDAGEMVY
-1522 TNPNRPYSVTGNTPE
+1522 TNPNRPYAVTGNTPE

-1556 AWIEEGSRRA
+1556 AWIEEGNRRA

-1572 LFDRVRMKMT
+1572 LFDRVRVKMN
-1582 EEGKTIYTKY
+1582 EEGKTVDTRY

-1603 SSGTEERLYVG
+1603 SSGTEERLFVG
-1614 GDCYEAPALFV
+1614 GDCYEAPALLV

-1666 RDPDT
+1666 RNPDT

-1706 LYDPILGRFL
+1706 LYDQILGRFL

-1745 DKNGEFFFGAFL
+1745 DENGEFFWIVVGIAAGVTAITNVAIHWNEITAAGGWKGF
-1757 GPIGALLDGMC
+1757 
-1768 WGAVIGA
+1768 WKGA
-1775 GTSAVTYTLSTLVFG
+1775 GYAL
-1790 QKWDNGNFWK
+1790 
-1800 SVGMGAVGG
+1800 AGG
-1809 AIGGGLGHIGGLAS
+1809 VAGGV
-1823 IGNSFGYNML
+1823 
-1833 SNISNTMIT
+1833 
-1842 NAIFGY
+1842 
-1848 DMEWSNILP
+1848 
-1857 IIGGAAVGSALP
+1857 GAAVG
-1869 NFKGIKGSKF
+1869 
-1879 MNGLAEIGYNTLR
+1879 IGAAV
-1892 GTATGLAAGTI
+1892 GFGAAAGVTGAQLAATTTGI
-1903 NAAIKQDPNQIWQ
+1903 LP
-1916 GMLGGAIGGMS
+1916 GATVGAYSSATSGFLLNTSNSLIEGK
-1927 RSIIMNMLFGAP
+1927 NFGDALMRGFDGA
-1939 YQVGNTYGVEGLYR
+1939 VTGFI
-1953 SGGIADFIDKLIEGA
+1953 SGGIMG
-1968 GITLGR
+1968 GITGGVQALSQGKNIWTGGNIKNGGAPRPIYDAETVTQKSEKPMQNHHFATNKNKRFTPEMEKITNKYGLKLDESWNKEMLPHLGR
-1974 NIHVQSDL
+1974 HPNA
-1982 DEYKLEHT
+1982 
-1990 KYHENYHIQQQNQ
+1990 YHKWVLKQMKQIDAMPNMNQQNFIKQ
-2003 IGWANFYGRT
+2003 FNIKVIQPVKNNPEM
-2013 LYEYMRYGVRGMTS
+2013 LYKS
-2027 VYYAVGTL
+2027 FWQ
-2035 EKAADDYADFQM
+2035 K
-2047 SRFKY
+2047 K

>member
-1 MIMTTA
+1 MIMATA

-14 KAQVAVVSSNGS
+14 KAQVAVVSNSDS
-26 KNCDVGEI
+26 KKYYVGEI

-43 GAVSYTVPI
+43 GAVSYTIPI

-58 EGFQPRLSFM
+58 EEFQPHLSFM
-68 YNSQQHE
+68 YNSQQRE
-75 TALGYGWNIGGL
+75 TALGYGWNISGL
-87 SGITHVA
+87 SGITHVS

-107 LKDDKLMLDGMR
+107 LQDDKLMLDGMR
-119 LIKTGTDTWQSEQG
+119 LIKTGTGTWQSEQG
-133 FIRVNRESEN
+133 FIRVNRESES
-143 RLKVYYPDGNTAVFE
+143 RLKVHYPDGNTAVFE
-158 NSPQAPFSYVI
+158 NSPQAPFSYVM

-178 SIQYTYM
+178 TIQYTYM

-213 HDVPSGIIRYA
+213 RNIPNGITRYA
-224 DGKAFKYSKLL
+224 DGKSFKYSKLL
-235 ESVSSF
+235 ETVSSF

-248 RYRISYQNRGVYLP
+248 RYRISYQNSGVYLP
-262 DSLECETSNHRLNPL
+262 DSLECETSNYRLSPL
-277 RFGYGN
+277 RFGYGD
-283 GRSIEFLSDNTHYLS
+283 GRSIEFLSDHTHYLS
-298 KYFHNSQQEQTG
+298 KYFHNSQQGQTG
-310 YSSLAISR
+310 YSSLVISR
-318 GKFSKASNSD
+318 GKFSKTSNSD

-341 HEAQELLVYK
+341 HETQELLVYK
-351 DLSDM
+351 DLSDQ
-356 FIEPVVFTAGKGFK
+356 FIEPVVFTAGKGFR
-370 QLEAIDID
+370 QLEAVDID
-378 GNGVD
+378 GDGVD
-383 ELVKINYIKKKKLTP
+383 ELVKINYIKKKKLILP
-398 PTIQKDTLKAA
+398 VIRKDTLKVTV
-409 IYDSQINPARHTDY
+409 YDSQINPALHKDY
-423 AYPEQDGYVHERQ
+423 AYPEQEGYVHERQ

-444 DGKVELLAIS
+444 DGKIELLAIS
-454 SCYNPDL
+454 SCYNPDH

-472 LDNRKTLYDNECFD
+472 LDSRKVLYDNECFD
-486 FTLYPIDAS
+486 FTFYQVDSRALYA
-495 IVRHGD
+495 D

-516 CLININ
+516 CLINVN

-534 KQLAYSNA
+534 KQLAYSND
-542 LKITAFNFEEGSQKD
+542 INIMHFNFEGSNNRD

-564 MNADGNLDII
+564 MNADGNIDII
-574 LGPNRVHCK
+574 LGPRRVHCK
-583 EGYKHFDDGIC
+583 EGFKHFGDGIC
-594 YGACNNENNLK
+594 HGACNNENNLK

-610 GYKYYKDASGAICH
+610 GYKYYEGASGNVCH
-624 IDPHTPDRA
+624 VDPHTPDRT
-633 LITSDSNVKNGKQW
+633 LITFDWNVENGKQW
-647 LFLMSTGNSSYSAES
+647 LFLMSTGNSSYSAEN

-674 CFYETV
+674 CFHETV

-704 VDVYLNENGKISQTP
+704 VDVYLNENGRISQTP

-773 NLTDSYGVNSNHAY
+773 NLTDSHGVNSNHAY

-794 ATRYVQN
+794 ATRYVQS
-801 PGAIQYIGYP
+801 PWAIKYVGYP
-811 YTIMNPHLFVPAWI
+811 YVIINPHLFVPTWI
-825 KNTENNQTLSWEY
+825 KNTENNRTLSWEC

-862 DMVNDRTMIST
+862 DAVNGRTMTST
-873 YNIELLGSE
+873 YDIGLLGSE

-889 DTITRIYDLKREP
+889 DTIKRIYDLKRES

-915 ENVLNKTTTIE
+915 ENVLNETTTIG

-949 VSYSYRNV
+949 TSYSYRNV
-957 DDGSLYLLGIQDSV
+957 DDGSLYMLGVRDSV

-978 DSLFIKTIHIGY
+978 DSLFVETIHIDY
-990 DDRYLPVSKIERI
+990 DDRYLPVSRIERI

-1016 TQWQMTSHSQCNY
+1016 TRWQMTSHSQCNY
-1029 ESDQWLTTQFEY
+1029 ESDQWLTTQLEY
-1041 NDLGQLVKETDP
+1041 NDLGQLVREIDP

-1073 DHKGRATRYEYDE
+1073 DHKGRTTQYKYDE
-1086 WGNLLKTTYP
+1086 WGNLLTTTYP
-1096 DGRKKQTGTTW
+1096 DGRKKQAVTTW
-1107 SRSEEPGLFC
+1107 SRPEEPGLFC
-1117 VTAAET
+1117 VTVAET

-1158 TKTGLLVKESLPDK
+1158 TKTGLLVRESLPDK
-1172 DSIPTLWNQYT
+1172 DSIPALWNQYT

-1226 GLMTSAADEGGNIAY
+1226 GLMTSATDEGGNIAY

-1256 SVQTRFYYDVYGRR
+1256 SVQTRFYYDEYGRR

-1278 GIRRTEYDKDGN
+1278 GIRRTEYDKEGN
-1290 VCRETDADG
+1290 VFRETDADG
-1299 RQVVREYDRYG
+1299 RQVVKEYDRYG
-1310 RITRLVHPDFT
+1310 RITRLIHPDFT
-1321 TIYTYAKDE
+1321 TAYTYAEDE
-1330 DLLLSAVSDNGTA
+1330 DLLLSIVSDNGTA

-1356 IREEAPEGYR
+1356 IRKEAPEGYW

-1413 VYSYSEE
+1413 VYSYGEE
-1420 DRHGQLTRIAI
+1420 DRHGQLTRIAT
-1431 GEYDRRYEYDEWGFP
+1431 GEYDRRYEFDEWGFP

-1463 YEFDAATGNL
+1463 YEFDAANGNL

-1489 DALQRLTL
+1489 DTLQRLTL

-1522 TNPNRPYSVTGNTPE
+1522 TNPNRPYAVTGNTPE

-1556 AWIEEGSRRA
+1556 AWIEEGNRMA

-1572 LFDRVRMKMT
+1572 KFDRVRMRMA
-1582 EEGKTIYTKY
+1582 EEGKTVYTKY

-1614 GDCYEAPALFV
+1614 GDCYEAPALLV

-1644 LQVADNKG
+1644 LQVADDKG

-1671 QEIYTGTEAPSL
+1671 QEIYTATEAPSL

-1745 DKNGEFFFGAFL
+1745 DENGEVIGWIIAGAIIGGAINVATHWDNISNFGQFL
-1757 GPIGALLDGMC
+1757 GYFGVGAAAGALGP
-1768 WGAVIGA
+1768 
-1775 GTSAVTYTLSTLVFG
+1775 LVG
-1790 QKWDNGNFWK
+1790 
-1800 SVGMGAVGG
+1800 GAVGG
-1809 AIGGGLGHIGGLAS
+1809 AG
-1823 IGNSFGYNML
+1823 F
-1833 SNISNTMIT
+1833 
-1842 NAIFGY
+1842 
-1848 DMEWSNILP
+1848 
-1857 IIGGAAVGSALP
+1857 IGGAISGMVGGAASGFTL
-1869 NFKGIKGSKF
+1869 GTG
-1879 MNGLAEIGYNTLR
+1879 NTLMAGGGFLNALGN
-1892 GTATGLAAGTI
+1892 GTMGAFSGAMCGGA
-1903 NAAIKQDPNQIWQ
+1903 
-1916 GMLGGAIGGMS
+1916 LGGV
-1927 RSIIMNMLFGAP
+1927 FG
-1939 YQVGNTYGVEGLYR
+1939 
-1953 SGGIADFIDKLIEGA
+1953 GGIAIAKGQNFWHGNAIAQGRGMFSWKNTPVGETGSLSSVPEVMPDAMPKNSEPTSTAGQAQRLTPYQKGKEGVDRA
-1968 GITLGR
+1968 IAEFEADGGIVYQTE
-1974 NIHVQSDL
+1974 VTVDL
-1982 DEYKLEHT
+1982 
-1990 KYHENYHIQQQNQ
+1990 
-2003 IGWANFYGRT
+2003 
-2013 LYEYMRYGVRGMTS
+2013 YGVRNRFDFVGKKGEYLYLFEVKNGPTARMTPNQKINIPIMQKQTPPFIPIGDNAKN
-2027 VYYAVGTL
+2027 VPAFNNLVGG
-2035 EKAADDYADFQM
+2035 
-2047 SRFKY
+2047 KYTDKYIVIYRHYF